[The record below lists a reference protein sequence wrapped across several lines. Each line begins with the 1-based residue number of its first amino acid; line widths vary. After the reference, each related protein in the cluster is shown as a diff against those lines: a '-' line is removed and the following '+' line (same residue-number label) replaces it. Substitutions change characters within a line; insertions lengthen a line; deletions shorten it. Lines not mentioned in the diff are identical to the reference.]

1 MSRPAVRARLRIRA
15 HATHPLNTHAI
26 VWLVLAAAMFAQ
38 PVGLIAADTKH
49 DLTADPAGFMAAATH
64 AWTDVF
70 PLGQLQN
77 QAYGYLF
84 PQGLFFL
91 LADAIPD
98 WLLPTWVAQRL
109 WWTIVAGVGFSG
121 FYRLCQCVAARS
133 SQGANQGA
141 APQRDDRA
149 TPSASIRA
157 FHIIAALLFALSPR
171 TLTTLTAISSEA
183 WPVMLAPWVLVP
195 LLRGDKITGRDIAA
209 ATIPIALMGA
219 VNATAT
225 LAACIPAG
233 LVILWRRQGWLLL
246 PAAVAVSAWWI
257 GPLLVLGKYS
267 PPFTDF
273 IESSYVTTRWLNLL
287 EILRGTTHWTPF
299 ADTEREAGYLLVS
312 QPVFVLVTVAIAAC
326 GLAGLALSAQ
336 GAQGTPGSRDSL
348 GSQVSTTPG
357 TRLRYHGLWLMML
370 LVGITILAAPYGQL
384 LDDVLAPLR
393 NLHKFDPL
401 VRIPLLLG
409 VAHLGT
415 VLEMPRLKHP
425 LTRRAAAGLGVAV
438 IALLSVAPVWSGRLL
453 PTGAYREVPEYWR
466 QAADFLNDN
475 VDTRTLLVPETSFA
489 RQEWGWTRDE
499 PAQPLLDVPW
509 AVRDAVP
516 LLPPEAIRGLDG
528 VMATLDHSVDPLL
541 RLGIGAVLVR
551 HDLDS
556 SAQRERADELADAL
570 DRAADNGA
578 ASSAVQRH
586 DFGDPDSGGV
596 SVFVLDAQ
604 RDMHIAHD
612 PVTVAGGGEAL
623 AVLDVIDGPA
633 PRRLVDHA
641 GAGAAG
647 EGSGAE
653 DPSAEPGAEI
663 VTDTPLL
670 VDRNFGTLQGAVS
683 GPLASPDEATTKH
696 PSVDYPSV
704 ATPLP
709 VRPRGDV
716 QLQASSSAADATAFG
731 GADPARSINAAV
743 DGTNQAW
750 WPAPGDP
757 GTLQLRS
764 TNGTVHAPE
773 LHLTTT
779 EDARLRVLA
788 FADEDAVNAS
798 SGPSDEPIHTI
809 TVETAAGEDTRV
821 AFPDD
826 LRASRIEV
834 QLNPKTRTGVSDIH
848 LAGHELSRLVH
859 VPATTNA
866 RQFVFQRLAVDTGV
880 VQRSFEVPR
889 TMQLEIRTDDEQP
902 VTIDGTEY
910 SAGETVELSGT
921 HTISTV
927 AAWVS
932 LREPGFAPTARYEPV
947 DGRTVP
953 GAASTNAE
961 RLLVTGRAFN
971 EGLRGE
977 LVDASGTVT
986 ELQPTS
992 IDAATQAFV
1001 LPAGA
1006 SGQFHMSF
1014 AGEAA
1019 YRTSLFLGAGVSLV
1033 TLAALVLFPLARPT
1047 ANTQFAAARRRH
1059 ARRLLATE
1067 PTLPAWAFPV
1077 AAVAVSGAVVG
1088 PAGAISAAATW
1099 AITRWTTIRP
1109 VLLAP
1114 ALLGICGLWLAR
1126 APWPDAHYAGDSLL
1140 AACLAAG
1147 AVTCL
1152 SQSRAGSST
1161 KV

>member
-1 MSRPAVRARLRIRA
+1 
-15 HATHPLNTHAI
+15 
-26 VWLVLAAAMFAQ
+26 MFAQ

-49 DLTADPAGFMAAATH
+49 DLTADPAGFLAAATH

-98 WLLPTWVAQRL
+98 WLLPAWVAQRL

-121 FYRLCQCVAARS
+121 FYRLCQCVVPGSGRS
-133 SQGANQGA
+133 TTA
-141 APQRDDRA
+141 
-149 TPSASIRA
+149 SASTRA
-157 FHIIAALLFALSPR
+157 FQIIAALLFALSPR

-195 LLRGDKITGRDIAA
+195 LLRTDKITGRDIAA

-233 LVILWRRQGWLLL
+233 LVILWRRQGWLLI

-312 QPVFVLVTVAIAAC
+312 QPVFVLATVAIAAC
-326 GLAGLALSAQ
+326 GLAGLALSTQSTA
-336 GAQGTPGSRDSL
+336 DS
-348 GSQVSTTPG
+348 SA
-357 TRLRYHGLWLMML
+357 RLRYHGLWLVML
-370 LVGITILAAPYGQL
+370 LVGIAVLAAPYGQL

-409 VAHLGT
+409 VANLGT

-438 IALLSVAPVWSGRLL
+438 IALVAVAPVWSGRLL

-528 VMATLDHSVDPLL
+528 VLATLDRSVDPLL

-570 DRAADNGA
+570 GRLADRAAGG
-578 ASSAVQRH
+578 SPAVQRH
-586 DFGDPDSGGV
+586 DFGEV
-596 SVFVLDAQ
+596 SIFVLDAQ

-623 AVLDVIDGPA
+623 AVLDTIDGPV

-641 GAGAAG
+641 GAGAAK
-647 EGSGAE
+647 EGS
-653 DPSAEPGAEI
+653 DAEI

-696 PSVDYPSV
+696 PSLDYPSV

-743 DGTNQAW
+743 DGTDQAW

-764 TNGTVHAPE
+764 TDGTVDAPE

-788 FADEDAVNAS
+788 FADGGYENADEGANDVPEDDNA
-798 SGPSDEPIHTI
+798 GTSDEPIRTI

-821 AFPDD
+821 AFPND
-826 LRASRIEV
+826 LRANRIEV
-834 QLNPKTRTGVSDIH
+834 QLNPETRTGVSDIY

-859 VPATTNA
+859 VPATANA

-921 HTISTV
+921 HTISTA

-953 GAASTNAE
+953 GAADAE
-961 RLLVTGRAFN
+961 DAAGEGRLLVTGRAFN
-971 EGLRGE
+971 KGLRGE

-1001 LPAGA
+1001 LPDGA
-1006 SGQFHMSF
+1006 SGQFRMSF

-1019 YRTSLFLGAGVSLV
+1019 YRMSLFVGAAVSLV

-1047 ANTQFAAARRRH
+1047 ASTQLAAARRRH
-1059 ARRLLATE
+1059 ARGPSAE
-1067 PTLPAWAFPV
+1067 PRLPAWAFPV
-1077 AAVAVSGAVVG
+1077 AAVAVSGVVVG
-1088 PAGAISAAATW
+1088 PAGAVSAAAAW

-1109 VLLAP
+1109 VVLAP

-1147 AVTCL
+1147 AVACL

>member
-1 MSRPAVRARLRIRA
+1 MRARLRIRA

-49 DLTADPAGFMAAATH
+49 DLTADPAGFLAAATH

-133 SQGANQGA
+133 SQGA

-326 GLAGLALSAQ
+326 GLAGLALRAQ

-357 TRLRYHGLWLMML
+357 TRLRYHGLWPLML

-409 VAHLGT
+409 VAHMGT
-415 VLEMPRLKHP
+415 VLEVPRLKHP

-453 PTGAYREVPEYWR
+453 PTGAYREVPDYWQ

-528 VMATLDHSVDPLL
+528 VLATLDRSVDPLL

-570 DRAADNGA
+570 DRWA
-578 ASSAVQRH
+578 QRH

-623 AVLDVIDGPA
+623 AVLDAIDGPA

-641 GAGAAG
+641 GAGAAA

-709 VRPRGDV
+709 VRTRGDV

-743 DGTNQAW
+743 DGTDQAW

-788 FADEDAVNAS
+788 FADEDAEDTDKGADADAAEAAVNAS
-798 SGPSDEPIHTI
+798 AGTSDEPIRTI
-809 TVETAAGEDTRV
+809 TVETAAGEDTRI

-834 QLNPKTRTGVSDIH
+834 QLNPETRTGVSDIY

-859 VPATTNA
+859 VPATANA

-921 HTISTV
+921 HTISTA

-977 LVDASGTVT
+977 LVDASGTVA

-1019 YRTSLFLGAGVSLV
+1019 YRTSLFVGAAVSLV
-1033 TLAALVLFPLARPT
+1033 TLAALVLFPLTRPT

-1067 PTLPAWAFPV
+1067 PTLPTWAFPL
-1077 AAVAVSGAVVG
+1077 AAVTVSGAVVG
-1088 PAGAISAAATW
+1088 PAGAVSAAAAW

-1109 VLLAP
+1109 VVLAP

-1147 AVTCL
+1147 AVACL

>member
-1 MSRPAVRARLRIRA
+1 M
-15 HATHPLNTHAI
+15 
-26 VWLVLAAAMFAQ
+26 LAAAMFAQ

>member
-1 MSRPAVRARLRIRA
+1 MRARLRIRA

-49 DLTADPAGFMAAATH
+49 DLTADPTGFLAAATH

-121 FYRLCQCVAARS
+121 FYRLCQCVVPGSGRS
-133 SQGANQGA
+133 T
-141 APQRDDRA
+141 
-149 TPSASIRA
+149 TPSASTRT

-326 GLAGLALSAQ
+326 GLAGLALSTQSAQ
-336 GAQGTPGSRDSL
+336 
-348 GSQVSTTPG
+348 G

-425 LTRRAAAGLGVAV
+425 LTRRAAAGLGVTV

-528 VMATLDHSVDPLL
+528 VLATLDRSVDPLL

-556 SAQRERADELADAL
+556 SAQQERADELADAL
-570 DRAADNGA
+570 DRLADQATGG
-578 ASSAVQRH
+578 SPAVQRH
-586 DFGDPDSGGV
+586 DFGEV
-596 SVFVLDAQ
+596 SIFVLDAQ

-623 AVLDVIDGPA
+623 AVLDAIDGPA

-641 GAGAAG
+641 GAGA
-647 EGSGAE
+647 ERPGAE
-653 DPSAEPGAEI
+653 AGAEEPGAEI

-683 GPLASPDEATTKH
+683 GPLASSDEATTKH

-709 VRPRGDV
+709 VRTRGDV

-743 DGTNQAW
+743 DGTDQAW

-764 TNGTVHAPE
+764 TDDTVDAPE

-788 FADEDAVNAS
+788 FADEDAEDTDKGADADAAEAAVNAS
-798 SGPSDEPIHTI
+798 AGTSDEPIHTI
-809 TVETAAGEDTRV
+809 TVETAAGEDTRI

-834 QLNPKTRTGVSDIH
+834 QLNPETRTGVSDIH

-859 VPATTNA
+859 VPATANA

-921 HTISTV
+921 HTISTT

-932 LREPGFAPTARYEPV
+932 LREPGFAPTAHYEPV

-1006 SGQFHMSF
+1006 SGQFRMSF
-1014 AGEAA
+1014 AGDAA

-1033 TLAALVLFPLARPT
+1033 TLAALVLFPLAHPM
-1047 ANTQFAAARRRH
+1047 ANPQFATARRRH

-1088 PAGAISAAATW
+1088 PAGAVSAAAAW

-1109 VLLAP
+1109 VVLAP

-1147 AVTCL
+1147 AVACL

>member
-1 MSRPAVRARLRIRA
+1 MRARLRIRA

-49 DLTADPAGFMAAATH
+49 DLTADPTGFLAAATH

-121 FYRLCQCVAARS
+121 FYRLCQCVVPGSGRS
-133 SQGANQGA
+133 T
-141 APQRDDRA
+141 
-149 TPSASIRA
+149 TPSASTRT

-326 GLAGLALSAQ
+326 GLAGLALSTQSAQ
-336 GAQGTPGSRDSL
+336 
-348 GSQVSTTPG
+348 G

-425 LTRRAAAGLGVAV
+425 LTRRAAAGLGVTV

-528 VMATLDHSVDPLL
+528 VLATLDRSVDPLL

-556 SAQRERADELADAL
+556 SAQQERADELADAL
-570 DRAADNGA
+570 DRLADQATGG
-578 ASSAVQRH
+578 SPAVQRH
-586 DFGDPDSGGV
+586 DFGEV
-596 SVFVLDAQ
+596 SIFVLDAQ

-623 AVLDVIDGPA
+623 AVLDAIDGPA

-641 GAGAAG
+641 GAGA
-647 EGSGAE
+647 ERPGAE
-653 DPSAEPGAEI
+653 AGAEEPGAEI

-683 GPLASPDEATTKH
+683 GPLASSDEATTKH

-709 VRPRGDV
+709 VRTRGDV

-743 DGTNQAW
+743 DGTDQAW

-764 TNGTVHAPE
+764 TDDTVDAPE

-788 FADEDAVNAS
+788 FADEDAEDTDKGADADAAEAAVNAS
-798 SGPSDEPIHTI
+798 AGTSDEPIHTI

-821 AFPDD
+821 AFPND
-826 LRASRIEV
+826 LRASRIEI
-834 QLNPKTRTGVSDIH
+834 QLNPETRTGVSDIQ

-859 VPATTNA
+859 VPATANA
-866 RQFVFQRLAVDTGV
+866 RQFVFQRLAVETGV

-889 TMQLEIRTDDEQP
+889 TMQLELRTDDEQP

-921 HTISTV
+921 HTISTA

-932 LREPGFAPTARYEPV
+932 LREPGFAPAARYEPV
-947 DGRTVP
+947 AGRTVP

-1001 LPAGA
+1001 LPADA
-1006 SGQFHMSF
+1006 SGQFRMSF

-1019 YRTSLFLGAGVSLV
+1019 YRTSLFVGAGVSLM

-1088 PAGAISAAATW
+1088 PPGAVSAAAAW

-1109 VLLAP
+1109 VVLAP

-1147 AVTCL
+1147 AVACL

>member
-1 MSRPAVRARLRIRA
+1 MRS
-15 HATHPLNTHAI
+15 HAI
-26 VWLVLAAAMFAQ
+26 VWLALAAAMFAQ
-38 PVGLIAADTKH
+38 PFGLLAADTKH
-49 DLTADPAGFMAAATH
+49 DLTADPAGFLAAATH

-84 PQGLFFL
+84 PQGLFFF
-91 LADAIPD
+91 LADAVPD
-98 WLLPTWVAQRL
+98 WLLPAWVAQRL

-121 FYRLCQCVAARS
+121 FYRLCECVAARS
-133 SQGANQGA
+133 SRPVTA
-141 APQRDDRA
+141 
-149 TPSASIRA
+149 SASIRA

-171 TLTTLTAISSEA
+171 TLTTLTAISSET

-195 LLRGDKITGRDIAA
+195 LLRRDIITGRDITA
-209 ATIPIALMGA
+209 ATVPIALMGA

-233 LVILWRRQGWLLL
+233 LVILWRRQGWLLI

-312 QPVFVLVTVAIAAC
+312 QPVFVLATVAIAAC

-336 GAQGTPGSRDSL
+336 GAQGT
-348 GSQVSTTPG
+348 
-357 TRLRYHGLWLMML
+357 RLRYHGLWLVML

-415 VLEMPRLKHP
+415 VLEVPRLKHP

-466 QAADFLNDN
+466 QAADFLNGN

-528 VMATLDHSVDPLL
+528 VLATLDRSVDPLL

-604 RDMHIAHD
+604 QDMHIAHD

-641 GAGAAG
+641 GAGAAT

-653 DPSAEPGAEI
+653 I
-663 VTDTPLL
+663 ITDTPLL

-683 GPLASPDEATTKH
+683 GPLASSDEATTKH

-709 VRPRGDV
+709 VRTRGDV

-743 DGTNQAW
+743 DGTDQAW

-764 TNGTVHAPE
+764 TDGTVHAPE

-788 FADEDAVNAS
+788 FADAR
-798 SGPSDEPIHTI
+798 PSDKPIHTI
-809 TVETAAGEDTRV
+809 TVETTAGEDTRI

-834 QLNPKTRTGVSDIH
+834 QLNTETRTGVSDIQ

-859 VPATTNA
+859 VPATAHA

-910 SAGETVELSGT
+910 SSGETVELSGT
-921 HTISTV
+921 HTISTA

-932 LREPGFAPTARYEPV
+932 LREPGFAPAARYEPV
-947 DGRTVP
+947 AGRTVP

-1001 LPAGA
+1001 LPADA
-1006 SGQFHMSF
+1006 SGQFRMSF

-1019 YRTSLFLGAGVSLV
+1019 YRTSLFVGAGVSLM

-1047 ANTQFAAARRRH
+1047 VSTQFAAARRRH
-1059 ARRLLATE
+1059 ARGLLATE
-1067 PTLPAWAFPV
+1067 PRLPAWAFPV
-1077 AAVAVSGAVVG
+1077 AAVAVSGVVVG
-1088 PAGAISAAATW
+1088 PAGAVSAAAAW
-1099 AITRWTTIRP
+1099 AITRWTTIRS
-1109 VLLAP
+1109 VVLAP

-1147 AVTCL
+1147 AVACL
-1152 SQSRAGSST
+1152 SQRRAGSST

>member
-1 MSRPAVRARLRIRA
+1 MRARLRIRA

-49 DLTADPAGFMAAATH
+49 DLTADPAGFLAAATH

-91 LADAIPD
+91 FADAIPD
-98 WLLPTWVAQRL
+98 WLLPTWMAQRL

-121 FYRLCQCVAARS
+121 FYRLCQCVVPGSGRS
-133 SQGANQGA
+133 TTA
-141 APQRDDRA
+141 
-149 TPSASIRA
+149 SASIRA

-425 LTRRAAAGLGVAV
+425 LTRRTAAGLGVAV

-528 VMATLDHSVDPLL
+528 VLATLDRSVDPLL

-556 SAQRERADELADAL
+556 SAQQERADELADAL
-570 DRAADNGA
+570 DRLADQATGG
-578 ASSAVQRH
+578 SPAVQRH
-586 DFGDPDSGGV
+586 DFGEV
-596 SVFVLDAQ
+596 SIFVLDAQ

-623 AVLDVIDGPA
+623 AVLDAIDGPA

-743 DGTNQAW
+743 DGTDQAW

-764 TNGTVHAPE
+764 TDGTVHAPE

-798 SGPSDEPIHTI
+798 SGTSDEPIHTI
-809 TVETAAGEDTRV
+809 TVETAAGEDTRI

-834 QLNPKTRTGVSDIH
+834 QLNPETRTGVSDIY

-859 VPATTNA
+859 VPATANA

-921 HTISTV
+921 HTISTA

-1019 YRTSLFLGAGVSLV
+1019 YRTSLFLGARVSLV

-1047 ANTQFAAARRRH
+1047 ANPQFATARRRH

-1088 PAGAISAAATW
+1088 PAGAVSAAAAW
-1099 AITRWTTIRP
+1099 AITGWTTIRP
-1109 VLLAP
+1109 VVLAP
-1114 ALLGICGLWLAR
+1114 TLLGICGLWLAR

-1147 AVTCL
+1147 AVACL

>member
-1 MSRPAVRARLRIRA
+1 MRTRLRIRA
-15 HATHPLNTHAI
+15 HATHPLSTHAI

-49 DLTADPAGFMAAATH
+49 DLTADPAGFLAAATH

-98 WLLPTWVAQRL
+98 WLLPAWVAQRL

-121 FYRLCQCVAARS
+121 FYRLCQCVVPGS
-133 SQGANQGA
+133 
-141 APQRDDRA
+141 DRA
-149 TPSASIRA
+149 TTASASIRA

-171 TLTTLTAISSEA
+171 TLTTLTAISSET

-195 LLRGDKITGRDIAA
+195 LLRTDKITGQDIAA

-312 QPVFVLVTVAIAAC
+312 QPVFVLATVAIAAC

-336 GAQGTPGSRDSL
+336 STADSRA
-348 GSQVSTTPG
+348 
-357 TRLRYHGLWLMML
+357 RLRFHGLWLVML
-370 LVGITILAAPYGQL
+370 LVGIAVLAAPYGQL

-409 VAHLGT
+409 VANLGT
-415 VLEMPRLKHP
+415 VLQLPASSEFS
-425 LTRRAAAGLGVAV
+425 RRAAAGLGVAV
-438 IALLSVAPVWSGRLL
+438 IALVAVAPVWSGRLL
-453 PTGAYREVPEYWR
+453 PTGAYREVPDYWQ
-466 QAADFLNDN
+466 QAADFLNAN
-475 VDTRTLLVPETSFA
+475 VDTRTLLAPETSFA
-489 RQEWGWTRDE
+489 RQEWGWTRDD

-528 VMATLDHSVDPLL
+528 VMATLDRSVDPLV

-556 SAQRERADELADAL
+556 QAQRERADELADAL
-570 DRAADNGA
+570 DRAVENSP

-623 AVLDVIDGPA
+623 AVLDAIDGPA

-641 GAGAAG
+641 DAGAAT

-653 DPSAEPGAEI
+653 PGTEPGTEEPGAEI

-709 VRPRGDV
+709 VRTRGDV

-743 DGTNQAW
+743 DGTDQAW

-764 TNGTVHAPE
+764 TDGTVHAPE

-788 FADEDAVNAS
+788 FADE
-798 SGPSDEPIHTI
+798 GPSDEPIHTI

-821 AFPDD
+821 AFPND
-826 LRASRIEV
+826 LRANRIEV
-834 QLNPKTRTGVSDIH
+834 QLNPETRTGVSDIH

-859 VPATTNA
+859 VPATANA
-866 RQFVFQRLAVDTGV
+866 RQFVFQRLTVDTGV

-921 HTISTV
+921 HTISTA

-961 RLLVTGRAFN
+961 RLLITGRAFN

-1006 SGQFHMSF
+1006 SGEFRMSF

-1019 YRTSLFLGAGVSLV
+1019 YRTSLFVGAGVSLV

-1088 PAGAISAAATW
+1088 PAGAVSAAAAW

-1109 VLLAP
+1109 VVLAP
-1114 ALLGICGLWLAR
+1114 TLLGICGLWLAR

-1147 AVTCL
+1147 AVACL

>member
-1 MSRPAVRARLRIRA
+1 MRARLRIRA

-26 VWLVLAAAMFAQ
+26 VWLVLATAMFAQ

-49 DLTADPAGFMAAATH
+49 DLTADPAGFLAAATH

-98 WLLPTWVAQRL
+98 WLLPAWVAQRL

-121 FYRLCQCVAARS
+121 FYRLCQCVVPGSGCSTTA
-133 SQGANQGA
+133 
-141 APQRDDRA
+141 
-149 TPSASIRA
+149 SASTRA
-157 FHIIAALLFALSPR
+157 FQIIAALLFALSPR

-195 LLRGDKITGRDIAA
+195 LLRRDTITGRDIAA

-312 QPVFVLVTVAIAAC
+312 QPVFVLATVAIAAC
-326 GLAGLALSAQ
+326 GLAGLALSTQ
-336 GAQGTPGSRDSL
+336 
-348 GSQVSTTPG
+348 STTDSSA
-357 TRLRYHGLWLMML
+357 RLRYHGLWLVML
-370 LVGITILAAPYGQL
+370 LVGIAVLAAPYGQL

-409 VAHLGT
+409 VANLGA
-415 VLEMPRLKHP
+415 VLQLPASSEFS
-425 LTRRAAAGLGVAV
+425 RRAAAGLGVAV

-528 VMATLDHSVDPLL
+528 VLATLDRSVDPLL

-556 SAQRERADELADAL
+556 PVQRERADELADAL
-570 DRAADNGA
+570 DRAVENSP

-623 AVLDVIDGPA
+623 AVLDAIDGPA

-641 GAGAAG
+641 GAGAAK
-647 EGSGAE
+647 EGS
-653 DPSAEPGAEI
+653 DAEI

-743 DGTNQAW
+743 DGTDQAW

-764 TNGTVHAPE
+764 TDGTVHAPE
-773 LHLTTT
+773 LHMTTT

-788 FADEDAVNAS
+788 FADS
-798 SGPSDEPIHTI
+798 RPSDKPIHTI

-821 AFPDD
+821 AFPND
-826 LRASRIEV
+826 LHANRIEV
-834 QLNPKTRTGVSDIH
+834 QLNPETRTGVSDIH

-859 VPATTNA
+859 VPATANA

-921 HTISTV
+921 HTISTA

-932 LREPGFAPTARYEPV
+932 LREPGFAPPARYEPV

-953 GAASTNAE
+953 GAADAE
-961 RLLVTGRAFN
+961 DAVGEGRLLVTGRAFN

-1006 SGQFHMSF
+1006 SGQFRMSF

-1019 YRTSLFLGAGVSLV
+1019 YRTSLFVGAAVSLV

-1059 ARRLLATE
+1059 ARRLLVTD
-1067 PTLPAWAFPV
+1067 PTLPAWAFPL
-1077 AAVAVSGAVVG
+1077 AAVTVSGAVVG
-1088 PAGAISAAATW
+1088 PAGAVSAAAAW

-1109 VLLAP
+1109 VVLAP

-1147 AVTCL
+1147 AVACL
-1152 SQSRAGSST
+1152 SQRRAGSST

>member
-1 MSRPAVRARLRIRA
+1 MRARLRIRA

-49 DLTADPAGFMAAATH
+49 DLTADPTGFLAAATH

-141 APQRDDRA
+141 APPRDDRA

-157 FHIIAALLFALSPR
+157 FHIIAALLFPLSPR

-195 LLRGDKITGRDIAA
+195 LLRTDKITGRDIAA

-336 GAQGTPGSRDSL
+336 GAQGT
-348 GSQVSTTPG
+348 
-357 TRLRYHGLWLMML
+357 RLRYHGLWLLML

-384 LDDVLAPLR
+384 LDDALAPLR

-453 PTGAYREVPEYWR
+453 PTGAYREVPDYWQ

-528 VMATLDHSVDPLL
+528 VLATLDRSVDPLL

-570 DRAADNGA
+570 DRLADRAAGGSPA
-578 ASSAVQRH
+578 AQRH
-586 DFGDPDSGGV
+586 DFGEI
-596 SVFVLDAQ
+596 SVFVIDAQ

-623 AVLDVIDGPA
+623 AVLDAIDGPA

-641 GAGAAG
+641 GAGAAT
-647 EGSGAE
+647 EGS
-653 DPSAEPGAEI
+653 GAEI

-709 VRPRGDV
+709 VRTRGDV

-731 GADPARSINAAV
+731 GADPARSINAAI
-743 DGTNQAW
+743 DGTDQAW

-764 TNGTVHAPE
+764 TDGTVHAPE

-788 FADEDAVNAS
+788 FADADADEGAALNAVNAS
-798 SGPSDEPIHTI
+798 ARPSDEPIHTI

-834 QLNPKTRTGVSDIH
+834 QLNPETRTGVSDIN

-859 VPATTNA
+859 VPATANA

-921 HTISTV
+921 HTISTA

-953 GAASTNAE
+953 DAVDADDAAGE
-961 RLLVTGRAFN
+961 GRLLVTGRAFN

-1006 SGQFHMSF
+1006 SGEFRMSF

-1019 YRTSLFLGAGVSLV
+1019 YRTSLFVGAGVSLV
-1033 TLAALVLFPLARPT
+1033 TLAALVLFPLARQT
-1047 ANTQFAAARRRH
+1047 ASAQFATARRRH

-1088 PAGAISAAATW
+1088 PAGAVSAAAAW

-1109 VLLAP
+1109 VVLAP

-1147 AVTCL
+1147 AVACL

>member
-1 MSRPAVRARLRIRA
+1 MRARLRIRA
-15 HATHPLNTHAI
+15 HATHPLSTHAI

-49 DLTADPAGFMAAATH
+49 DLTADPAGFLAAATH

-98 WLLPTWVAQRL
+98 WLLPAWVAQRL

-121 FYRLCQCVAARS
+121 FYRLCQCVVPGS
-133 SQGANQGA
+133 
-141 APQRDDRA
+141 DRA
-149 TPSASIRA
+149 TTASASIRA

-195 LLRGDKITGRDIAA
+195 LLRTDKITGQDIAA

-312 QPVFVLVTVAIAAC
+312 QPVFVLATVAVAAC

-336 GAQGTPGSRDSL
+336 GAQGSSCAQGA
-348 GSQVSTTPG
+348 QG
-357 TRLRYHGLWLMML
+357 TRLRYHGLWLLML

-415 VLEMPRLKHP
+415 VLKVPRLKHP

-453 PTGAYREVPEYWR
+453 PTGAYREVPDYWQ

-499 PAQPLLDVPW
+499 PAQPWLDVPW

-570 DRAADNGA
+570 DRAAENSP

-623 AVLDVIDGPA
+623 AVLDAIDGPA

-641 GAGAAG
+641 DAGA
-647 EGSGAE
+647 ERPGAE
-653 DPSAEPGAEI
+653 TGAEEPDAEI

-670 VDRNFGTLQGAVS
+670 VDRNFGTLQGSVS

-709 VRPRGDV
+709 VRTGGNV

-743 DGTNQAW
+743 DGTDQAW

-757 GTLQLRS
+757 GTLQIRS
-764 TNGTVHAPE
+764 TDGTVHAPE

-779 EDARLRVLA
+779 EDARLRVLG
-788 FADEDAVNAS
+788 FADADADADAGTEDADDAS
-798 SGPSDEPIHTI
+798 ASTSDEPVHTI

-826 LRASRIEV
+826 LRANRIEV
-834 QLNPKTRTGVSDIH
+834 QLNPETRTGVSDIH

-859 VPATTNA
+859 VPSTANA

-889 TMQLEIRTDDEQP
+889 TMQLEIRTDDKQP

-921 HTISTV
+921 HTISTA

-953 GAASTNAE
+953 GAVDADDAAGE
-961 RLLVTGRAFN
+961 GRLLVTGRAFN

-1006 SGQFHMSF
+1006 SGEFRMSF

-1019 YRTSLFLGAGVSLV
+1019 YRTSLFVGAGVSLV
-1033 TLAALVLFPLARPT
+1033 TLAALVLFPLARQT
-1047 ANTQFAAARRRH
+1047 ASAQFATARRRH

-1088 PAGAISAAATW
+1088 PAGAVSAAAAW

-1109 VLLAP
+1109 VVLAP

-1147 AVTCL
+1147 AVACL

>member
-1 MSRPAVRARLRIRA
+1 MRARLRIRA

-26 VWLVLAAAMFAQ
+26 VWLVLATAMFAQ

-49 DLTADPAGFMAAATH
+49 DLTADPAGFLAAATH

-98 WLLPTWVAQRL
+98 WLLPAWVAQRL

-121 FYRLCQCVAARS
+121 FYRLCQCVVPGSGCSTTA
-133 SQGANQGA
+133 
-141 APQRDDRA
+141 
-149 TPSASIRA
+149 SASTRA
-157 FHIIAALLFALSPR
+157 FQIIAALLFALSPR

-195 LLRGDKITGRDIAA
+195 LLRRDTITGRDIAA

-233 LVILWRRQGWLLL
+233 LVILWRRQGWLLI

-312 QPVFVLVTVAIAAC
+312 QPVFVLATVAIAAC

-336 GAQGTPGSRDSL
+336 GAQGSAPS
-348 GSQVSTTPG
+348 

-384 LDDVLAPLR
+384 LDDALAPLR
-393 NLHKFDPL
+393 NLHKFDPV

-415 VLEMPRLKHP
+415 VLEVPRLKHP
-425 LTRRAAAGLGVAV
+425 LTQRAAAGLGVTV

-528 VMATLDHSVDPLL
+528 VLATLDRSVDPLL

-570 DRAADNGA
+570 DRAVENSP

-623 AVLDVIDGPA
+623 AVLDAIDGPA

-641 GAGAAG
+641 GAGAAK

-653 DPSAEPGAEI
+653 DPSAEPRADPGAEI

-670 VDRNFGTLQGAVS
+670 IDRNFGTLQGAVS

-709 VRPRGDV
+709 VRTRGDV

-743 DGTNQAW
+743 DGTDQAW

-764 TNGTVHAPE
+764 TDGTVHAPE

-788 FADEDAVNAS
+788 FADVDAVNAS
-798 SGPSDEPIHTI
+798 AGTSDEPIRTI

-826 LRASRIEV
+826 LRANRIEV
-834 QLNPKTRTGVSDIH
+834 QLNPETRTGVSDIQ

-859 VPATTNA
+859 VPATANA

-921 HTISTV
+921 HTISTA

-947 DGRTVP
+947 AGRTVP
-953 GAASTNAE
+953 GAVDAE
-961 RLLVTGRAFN
+961 DAVGEGRLLVTGRAFN

-1006 SGQFHMSF
+1006 SGEFRMSF

-1019 YRTSLFLGAGVSLV
+1019 YRTTLFVGAGVSLV
-1033 TLAALVLFPLARPT
+1033 TLAALVLFPFARPT
-1047 ANTQFAAARRRH
+1047 ASTQFAAARRRH

-1088 PAGAISAAATW
+1088 PAGAVSAAAAW

-1109 VLLAP
+1109 VVLAP
-1114 ALLGICGLWLAR
+1114 TLLGICGLWLAR
-1126 APWPDAHYAGDSLL
+1126 APWPDVHYAGDSLL
-1140 AACLAAG
+1140 VACLAAG
-1147 AVTCL
+1147 AVACL

>member
-1 MSRPAVRARLRIRA
+1 MRTRLRIRA
-15 HATHPLNTHAI
+15 RATHPLSTHAV
-26 VWLVLAAAMFAQ
+26 VWLVLAVAMFAQ

-49 DLTADPAGFMAAATH
+49 DLAVNPAGFLAAATH

-91 LADAIPD
+91 LAEALPD

-109 WWTIVAGVGFSG
+109 WWTIVTGVGFSG
-121 FYRLCQCVAARS
+121 FYRLCQCVTPHS
-133 SQGANQGA
+133 G
-141 APQRDDRA
+141 RA
-149 TPSASIRA
+149 VTASASIHA

-195 LLRGDKITGRDIAA
+195 LLRTDKITGRDIAA
-209 ATIPIALMGA
+209 ATVPIALMGA

-233 LVILWRRQGWLLL
+233 LVILWRRQGWLLI
-246 PAAVAVSAWWI
+246 PAAIAVSAWWI

-312 QPVFVLVTVAIAAC
+312 QPVFVLATVAITAC
-326 GLAGLALSAQ
+326 GLAGLALSTQ
-336 GAQGTPGSRDSL
+336 
-348 GSQVSTTPG
+348 STTDSSA
-357 TRLRYHGLWLMML
+357 RLRYHGLWLVML
-370 LVGITILAAPYGQL
+370 LVGIAVLAAPYGQL

-409 VAHLGT
+409 VANLGA
-415 VLEMPRLKHP
+415 VLEVPRLRHP

-438 IALLSVAPVWSGRLL
+438 IALIAVAPVWSGRML
-453 PTGAYREVPEYWR
+453 PTGAYREVPDYWQ

-528 VMATLDHSVDPLL
+528 VLATLEHSVDPLM

-556 SAQRERADELADAL
+556 QAQRVRADELADAL
-570 DRAADNGA
+570 DRAAENGP

-623 AVLDVIDGPA
+623 AVLDAIDGPA

-641 GAGAAG
+641 GAGAAT

-653 DPSAEPGAEI
+653 EPGAEI

-670 VDRNFGTLQGAVS
+670 VDRNFGTLQGSVS
-683 GPLASPDEATTKH
+683 GPLTSPDEATTKH

-709 VRPRGDV
+709 VRTRGDV

-743 DGTNQAW
+743 DGTDQAW

-764 TNGTVHAPE
+764 TDGTVHAPE

-788 FADEDAVNAS
+788 FADADPDS
-798 SGPSDEPIHTI
+798 RPSDKPIHTI

-834 QLNPKTRTGVSDIH
+834 QLNPETRTGVSDIH
-848 LAGHELSRLVH
+848 LDGHELSRLVH
-859 VPATTNA
+859 VPATANA

-921 HTISTV
+921 HTISTT

-953 GAASTNAE
+953 GAANTNTE
-961 RLLVTGRAFN
+961 RLLVTGRAVN

-977 LVDASGTVT
+977 LVDASGAVT
-986 ELQPTS
+986 KLQPTS

-1006 SGQFHMSF
+1006 SGEFRMSF

-1019 YRTSLFLGAGVSLV
+1019 YRTSLFAGAGVSLV

-1047 ANTQFAAARRRH
+1047 ASAQFAAARRRH

-1088 PAGAISAAATW
+1088 PAGAVSAAAAW

-1109 VLLAP
+1109 VVLAP

-1147 AVTCL
+1147 AVACL

>member
-1 MSRPAVRARLRIRA
+1 
-15 HATHPLNTHAI
+15 
-26 VWLVLAAAMFAQ
+26 MFAQ
-38 PVGLIAADTKH
+38 PVGLLAADTKH
-49 DLTADPAGFMAAATH
+49 DLTADSAGFLAAATH

-84 PQGLFFL
+84 PQGLFFF
-91 LADAIPD
+91 LADAVPD
-98 WLLPTWVAQRL
+98 WFLPAWVAQRL

-133 SQGANQGA
+133 SRPVTA
-141 APQRDDRA
+141 
-149 TPSASIRA
+149 SASIHA

-195 LLRGDKITGRDIAA
+195 LLRRDTITGRDIAA
-209 ATIPIALMGA
+209 ATVPIALMGA

-233 LVILWRRQGWLLL
+233 LVILWRRQGWLLI

-312 QPVFVLVTVAIAAC
+312 QPVFVLATVAIAAC

-336 GAQGTPGSRDSL
+336 GAQGT
-348 GSQVSTTPG
+348 
-357 TRLRYHGLWLMML
+357 RLRYHGLWLVML

-415 VLEMPRLKHP
+415 VLEVPRLKHP

-528 VMATLDHSVDPLL
+528 VLATLDRSVDPLL

-556 SAQRERADELADAL
+556 SAQREHADELADAL
-570 DRAADNGA
+570 DSVDGVVER
-578 ASSAVQRH
+578 Q
-586 DFGDPDSGGV
+586 DFGEV
-596 SVFVLDAQ
+596 SIFVLDAQ

-641 GAGAAG
+641 GAGAASQ
-647 EGSGAE
+647 GS
-653 DPSAEPGAEI
+653 GAEI

-670 VDRNFGTLQGAVS
+670 VDHNFGTLQGAVS

-709 VRPRGDV
+709 VRVRGDV

-731 GADPARSINAAV
+731 GANPARSINAAV
-743 DGTNQAW
+743 DGTDQAW

-764 TNGTVHAPE
+764 TDGMFHAPE

-788 FADEDAVNAS
+788 FADEGTDADAAERADAGTEDDS
-798 SGPSDEPIHTI
+798 AGTSDEPIHTI

-834 QLNPKTRTGVSDIH
+834 QLNPETRTGVSDIR

-859 VPATTNA
+859 VPATANA
-866 RQFVFQRLAVDTGV
+866 RQFVFQRLAVVTGV

-889 TMQLEIRTDDEQP
+889 AMQLEIRTDDEQP

-921 HTISTV
+921 HTLSTA

-932 LREPGFAPTARYEPV
+932 LREPGFAPAARYEPV

-953 GAASTNAE
+953 GVVDAE
-961 RLLVTGRAFN
+961 DAGDAVGEGRLLVTGRAFN

-1006 SGQFHMSF
+1006 SGQFRMSF

-1019 YRTSLFLGAGVSLV
+1019 YRMSLFVGAAVSLM

-1047 ANTQFAAARRRH
+1047 ASTQLAAARRRH
-1059 ARRLLATE
+1059 ARGPSAE
-1067 PTLPAWAFPV
+1067 PRLPAWAFPV
-1077 AAVAVSGAVVG
+1077 AAVVVSGVVVG
-1088 PAGAISAAATW
+1088 PAGAVSAATAW

-1109 VLLAP
+1109 VVLAP

-1147 AVTCL
+1147 AVACL
-1152 SQSRAGSST
+1152 SQRRAGSST

>member
-1 MSRPAVRARLRIRA
+1 MRARLRIRA
-15 HATHPLNTHAI
+15 HATHPLSIHAI

-49 DLTADPAGFMAAATH
+49 DLTADPAGFLAAATH

-98 WLLPTWVAQRL
+98 WLLPAWMAQRL
-109 WWTIVAGVGFSG
+109 WWTIIAGVGFSG
-121 FYRLCQCVAARS
+121 FYRLCQCVVPGSGRS
-133 SQGANQGA
+133 TTA
-141 APQRDDRA
+141 
-149 TPSASIRA
+149 SASIRA

-171 TLTTLTAISSEA
+171 TLTTLTAISSET

-233 LVILWRRQGWLLL
+233 LVILWRRQGWLLI

-287 EILRGTTHWTPF
+287 EILRGTTYWTPF

-312 QPVFVLVTVAIAAC
+312 QPVFVLATVTIAAC

-336 GAQGTPGSRDSL
+336 GAQGTAASH
-348 GSQVSTTPG
+348 
-357 TRLRYHGLWLMML
+357 TRLRHHGLWLVML
-370 LVGITILAAPYGQL
+370 LVGIAILAAPYGQL
-384 LDDVLAPLR
+384 LDDALAPLR
-393 NLHKFDPL
+393 NLHKFDLL

-415 VLEMPRLKHP
+415 VLEVPHPRQL

-489 RQEWGWTRDE
+489 RQVWGWTRDE
-499 PAQPLLDVPW
+499 PAQPLLEVPW

-528 VMATLDHSVDPLL
+528 VMATVDRSVDPLL

-556 SAQRERADELADAL
+556 DAQRERADELADAL
-570 DRAADNGA
+570 DRLADRAPGSA
-578 ASSAVQRH
+578 PAVQRH
-586 DFGDPDSGGV
+586 DFGEV
-596 SVFVLDAQ
+596 SIFVLDAQ

-641 GAGAAG
+641 GAGAAS
-647 EGSGAE
+647 EGS
-653 DPSAEPGAEI
+653 GAEI

-696 PSVDYPSV
+696 PSMDYPSV

-743 DGTNQAW
+743 DGTDQAW

-764 TNGTVHAPE
+764 TDGMFHAPE
-773 LHLTTT
+773 LHVTTT

-788 FADEDAVNAS
+788 FAAEGAAGTRDAA
-798 SGPSDEPIHTI
+798 SDEPIRTI
-809 TVETAAGEDTRV
+809 TVETVANEDTRV
-821 AFPDD
+821 VFPDD

-834 QLNPKTRTGVSDIH
+834 QINPETRTGVSDIH
-848 LAGHELSRLVH
+848 VLGRELSRLVH
-859 VPATTNA
+859 VPATA
-866 RQFVFQRLAVDTGV
+866 DVRQFVFQRLAVDTGV

-889 TMQLEIRTDDEQP
+889 AMQLEIRTDDDQP

-921 HTISTV
+921 HTLSTA

-932 LREPGFAPTARYEPV
+932 LREPGFAPAARYEPV

-953 GAASTNAE
+953 SVVDAVGE
-961 RLLVTGRAFN
+961 GRLLVTGRAFN

-1001 LPAGA
+1001 LPDGA
-1006 SGQFHMSF
+1006 SGQFRMSF

-1019 YRTSLFLGAGVSLV
+1019 YRMSLFVGAAVSLV

-1047 ANTQFAAARRRH
+1047 VNTQFAAARRRH

-1077 AAVAVSGAVVG
+1077 AAVVVSGVVVG
-1088 PAGAISAAATW
+1088 PAGAVSAAAAW

-1109 VLLAP
+1109 VVLAP

-1147 AVTCL
+1147 AVACL
-1152 SQSRAGSST
+1152 SQRRAGSST

>member
-1 MSRPAVRARLRIRA
+1 MRARLRIRA

-26 VWLVLAAAMFAQ
+26 VWLVLATAMFAQ

-49 DLTADPAGFMAAATH
+49 DLTADPAGFLAAATH

-121 FYRLCQCVAARS
+121 FYRLCQCVVPGSGCSTTA
-133 SQGANQGA
+133 
-141 APQRDDRA
+141 
-149 TPSASIRA
+149 SASTRA
-157 FHIIAALLFALSPR
+157 FQIIAALLFALSPR

-195 LLRGDKITGRDIAA
+195 LLRRDTITGRDIAA

-233 LVILWRRQGWLLL
+233 LVILWRRQGWLLI

-287 EILRGTTHWTPF
+287 ETLRGTTHWTPF

-312 QPVFVLVTVAIAAC
+312 QPVFVLATVAIAAC

-336 GAQGTPGSRDSL
+336 CAQGSAPS
-348 GSQVSTTPG
+348 
-357 TRLRYHGLWLMML
+357 TRLRYHGLWLLML

-384 LDDVLAPLR
+384 LDNVLAPLR

-528 VMATLDHSVDPLL
+528 VLATLDRSVDPLL

-570 DRAADNGA
+570 DRAVENSP

-623 AVLDVIDGPA
+623 AVLDAIDGPA

-641 GAGAAG
+641 DAGAAT

-653 DPSAEPGAEI
+653 DPSAEPRADPGAEI

-670 VDRNFGTLQGAVS
+670 IDRNFGTLQGAVS

-709 VRPRGDV
+709 VRTRGDV

-743 DGTNQAW
+743 DGTDQAW

-764 TNGTVHAPE
+764 TDGTVHAPE

-788 FADEDAVNAS
+788 FADS
-798 SGPSDEPIHTI
+798 RPSDKPIHTI

-826 LRASRIEV
+826 LHANRIEV
-834 QLNPKTRTGVSDIH
+834 QLNPETRTGVSDIH

-859 VPATTNA
+859 VPATANA

-921 HTISTV
+921 HTISTA

-932 LREPGFAPTARYEPV
+932 LREPGFAPPARYEPV

-953 GAASTNAE
+953 GAVDANDAVGE
-961 RLLVTGRAFN
+961 GRLLVTGRAFN
-971 EGLRGE
+971 KGLRGE

-1019 YRTSLFLGAGVSLV
+1019 YRTSLFVGAGVSLV

-1047 ANTQFAAARRRH
+1047 VSTQFAAARRRH
-1059 ARRLLATE
+1059 ARDLLATE

-1088 PAGAISAAATW
+1088 PAGAVSAAVAW

-1109 VLLAP
+1109 VVLAP

-1147 AVTCL
+1147 AVACL
-1152 SQSRAGSST
+1152 SQSRAGSSS

>member
-1 MSRPAVRARLRIRA
+1 MRARLRIRA

-26 VWLVLAAAMFAQ
+26 VWLVLATAMFAQ

-49 DLTADPAGFMAAATH
+49 DLTADPAGFLAAATH

-91 LADAIPD
+91 LGDAIPD
-98 WLLPTWVAQRL
+98 WLLPAWVVQRL

-121 FYRLCQCVAARS
+121 FYRLCQCVVPGSGRS
-133 SQGANQGA
+133 TTA
-141 APQRDDRA
+141 
-149 TPSASIRA
+149 SASIRA

-195 LLRGDKITGRDIAA
+195 LLRRDTITRRDIAA

-233 LVILWRRQGWLLL
+233 LVILWRRQGWLLI

-326 GLAGLALSAQ
+326 GLPGLALSAQ
-336 GAQGTPGSRDSL
+336 GAQGSAPS
-348 GSQVSTTPG
+348 
-357 TRLRYHGLWLMML
+357 TRLRYHGLWLLML

-384 LDDVLAPLR
+384 LDNVLTPLR

-528 VMATLDHSVDPLL
+528 VLATLDRSVDPLL

-556 SAQRERADELADAL
+556 PAQRERADELADAL
-570 DRAADNGA
+570 GRLADRAAGG
-578 ASSAVQRH
+578 SPAVQRH
-586 DFGDPDSGGV
+586 DFGEV
-596 SVFVLDAQ
+596 SIFVLDAQ

-623 AVLDVIDGPA
+623 AVLDTIDGPV

-641 GAGAAG
+641 GAGAAK

-653 DPSAEPGAEI
+653 PGTEPGAEI

-683 GPLASPDEATTKH
+683 GPLASTDEATTKH

-709 VRPRGDV
+709 VRTRGDV
-716 QLQASSSAADATAFG
+716 QLQDSSSAADATAFG

-743 DGTNQAW
+743 DGTDQAW

-757 GTLQLRS
+757 GTLQLHS

-788 FADEDAVNAS
+788 FADEDAEDTDKGADADAAEDAVNAS
-798 SGPSDEPIHTI
+798 SGTSDEPIRTI

-821 AFPDD
+821 AFPND
-826 LRASRIEV
+826 LRANRIEV
-834 QLNPKTRTGVSDIH
+834 QLNPETRTGVSDIR

-859 VPATTNA
+859 VPATANA

-889 TMQLEIRTDDEQP
+889 AMQLEIRTDDEQP

-921 HTISTV
+921 HTISTA

-947 DGRTVP
+947 AGRTVP
-953 GAASTNAE
+953 GAADAGDSE
-961 RLLVTGRAFN
+961 DSVGEGRLLVTGRAFN

-1006 SGQFHMSF
+1006 SGEFRMSF

-1019 YRTSLFLGAGVSLV
+1019 YRTTLFVGAGVSLV
-1033 TLAALVLFPLARPT
+1033 TLAALVLFPLTRPT
-1047 ANTQFAAARRRH
+1047 ANAQFAAARRRH

-1077 AAVAVSGAVVG
+1077 AAVTVSGAVVG
-1088 PAGAISAAATW
+1088 PAGAVSAAAAW

-1109 VLLAP
+1109 VVLAP

-1147 AVTCL
+1147 AVACL
-1152 SQSRAGSST
+1152 SQSRAGSSI

>member
-26 VWLVLAAAMFAQ
+26 VWLVLATAMFAQ

-49 DLTADPAGFMAAATH
+49 DLTADPAGFLAAATH

-98 WLLPTWVAQRL
+98 WLLPAWVAQRL

-121 FYRLCQCVAARS
+121 FYRLCQCVVPGSGRS
-133 SQGANQGA
+133 TTA
-141 APQRDDRA
+141 
-149 TPSASIRA
+149 SASIRA
-157 FHIIAALLFALSPR
+157 FQIIAALLFALSPR

-195 LLRGDKITGRDIAA
+195 LLRRDTITGRDIAA

-233 LVILWRRQGWLLL
+233 LVILWRRQGWLLI

-312 QPVFVLVTVAIAAC
+312 QPVFVLATVAIAAC

-336 GAQGTPGSRDSL
+336 CAQGSAPS
-348 GSQVSTTPG
+348 
-357 TRLRYHGLWLMML
+357 TRLRYHGLWLLML

-384 LDDVLAPLR
+384 LDNVLAPLR

-528 VMATLDHSVDPLL
+528 VLATLDRSVDPLL

-570 DRAADNGA
+570 DRAVENSP

-623 AVLDVIDGPA
+623 AVLDAIDGPA

-641 GAGAAG
+641 DAGAAT
-647 EGSGAE
+647 EGS
-653 DPSAEPGAEI
+653 GAEI

-670 VDRNFGTLQGAVS
+670 IDRNFGTLQGAVS

-709 VRPRGDV
+709 VRTRGDV

-743 DGTNQAW
+743 DGTDQAW

-764 TNGTVHAPE
+764 TDGTVHAPE

-788 FADEDAVNAS
+788 FADS
-798 SGPSDEPIHTI
+798 RPSDKPIHTI

-826 LRASRIEV
+826 LHANRIEV
-834 QLNPKTRTGVSDIH
+834 QLNPETRTGVSDIH

-859 VPATTNA
+859 VPATANA

-921 HTISTV
+921 HTISTA

-932 LREPGFAPTARYEPV
+932 LREPGFAPPARYEPV

-953 GAASTNAE
+953 GAADADDAVGE
-961 RLLVTGRAFN
+961 GRLLVTGRAFN

-992 IDAATQAFV
+992 IDAAAQAFV

-1019 YRTSLFLGAGVSLV
+1019 YRTSLFVGAGVSLV

-1047 ANTQFAAARRRH
+1047 VSTQFAAARRRH
-1059 ARRLLATE
+1059 ARDLLATE

-1088 PAGAISAAATW
+1088 PAGAVSAAVAW

-1109 VLLAP
+1109 VVLAP

-1147 AVTCL
+1147 AVACL

>member
-1 MSRPAVRARLRIRA
+1 MRARLRIRA

-49 DLTADPAGFMAAATH
+49 DLTADPTGFLAAATH

-121 FYRLCQCVAARS
+121 FYRLCQCVVPGSGRS
-133 SQGANQGA
+133 T
-141 APQRDDRA
+141 
-149 TPSASIRA
+149 TPSASTRT

-326 GLAGLALSAQ
+326 GLAGLALSTQSAQ
-336 GAQGTPGSRDSL
+336 
-348 GSQVSTTPG
+348 G

-425 LTRRAAAGLGVAV
+425 LTRRAAAGLGVTV

-528 VMATLDHSVDPLL
+528 VLATLDRSVDPLL

-556 SAQRERADELADAL
+556 SAQQERADELADAL
-570 DRAADNGA
+570 DRLADQATGG
-578 ASSAVQRH
+578 SPAVQRH
-586 DFGDPDSGGV
+586 DFGEV
-596 SVFVLDAQ
+596 SIFVLDAQ

-623 AVLDVIDGPA
+623 AVLDAIDGPA

-641 GAGAAG
+641 GAGA
-647 EGSGAE
+647 ERPGAE
-653 DPSAEPGAEI
+653 AGAEEPGAEI

-683 GPLASPDEATTKH
+683 GPLASSDEATTKH

-709 VRPRGDV
+709 VRTRGDV

-743 DGTNQAW
+743 DGTDQAW

-764 TNGTVHAPE
+764 TDDTVDAPE

-788 FADEDAVNAS
+788 FADS
-798 SGPSDEPIHTI
+798 RPSDKPIHTI
-809 TVETAAGEDTRV
+809 TVETAAGEDTRI
-821 AFPDD
+821 AFPND

-834 QLNPKTRTGVSDIH
+834 QLNPETRTGVSDIQ

-859 VPATTNA
+859 VPATANA

-921 HTISTV
+921 HTISTA

-953 GAASTNAE
+953 DAAYAE
-961 RLLVTGRAFN
+961 DAVGEGRLLVTGRAFN

-1006 SGQFHMSF
+1006 SGQFRMSF
-1014 AGEAA
+1014 TGEAA
-1019 YRTSLFLGAGVSLV
+1019 YRTSLFVGAGVSLV

-1047 ANTQFAAARRRH
+1047 ANTQFATARRRH

-1088 PAGAISAAATW
+1088 PAGAVSAAVAW

-1109 VLLAP
+1109 VVLAP

-1147 AVTCL
+1147 AVACL

>member
-1 MSRPAVRARLRIRA
+1 MRARLRIRA

-26 VWLVLAAAMFAQ
+26 VWLVLATAMFAQ

-49 DLTADPAGFMAAATH
+49 DLTADPAGFLAAATH

-98 WLLPTWVAQRL
+98 WLLPAWVAQRL

-121 FYRLCQCVAARS
+121 FYRLCQCVVPGSGRS
-133 SQGANQGA
+133 TTA
-141 APQRDDRA
+141 
-149 TPSASIRA
+149 SASIRA
-157 FHIIAALLFALSPR
+157 FQIIAALLFALSPR

-195 LLRGDKITGRDIAA
+195 LLRRDTITGRDIAA

-233 LVILWRRQGWLLL
+233 LVILWRRQGWLLI

-312 QPVFVLVTVAIAAC
+312 QPVFVLATVAIAAC

-336 GAQGTPGSRDSL
+336 CAQGSAPS
-348 GSQVSTTPG
+348 
-357 TRLRYHGLWLMML
+357 TRLRYHGLWLLML

-384 LDDVLAPLR
+384 LDNVLAPLR

-415 VLEMPRLKHP
+415 VLEVPRLKHP

-453 PTGAYREVPEYWR
+453 PTGAYHEVPEYWR

-528 VMATLDHSVDPLL
+528 VLATLDRSVDPLL

-570 DRAADNGA
+570 DRAVENSP

-623 AVLDVIDGPA
+623 AVLDAIDGPA

-641 GAGAAG
+641 DAGAAK
-647 EGSGAE
+647 EGS
-653 DPSAEPGAEI
+653 DAEI

-743 DGTNQAW
+743 DGTDQAW

-764 TNGTVHAPE
+764 TDGTVHAPE

-788 FADEDAVNAS
+788 FADS
-798 SGPSDEPIHTI
+798 RPSDKPIHTI

-826 LRASRIEV
+826 LHANRIEV
-834 QLNPKTRTGVSDIH
+834 QLNPETRTGVSDIH

-859 VPATTNA
+859 VPATANA

-921 HTISTV
+921 HTISTA

-932 LREPGFAPTARYEPV
+932 LREPGFAPPARYEPV

-953 GAASTNAE
+953 GAADAE
-961 RLLVTGRAFN
+961 DAVGEGRLLVTGRAFN

-1006 SGQFHMSF
+1006 SGQFRMSF

-1019 YRTSLFLGAGVSLV
+1019 YRTSLFVGAAVSLV

-1059 ARRLLATE
+1059 ARRLLVTD
-1067 PTLPAWAFPV
+1067 PTLPAWAFPL
-1077 AAVAVSGAVVG
+1077 AAVTVSGAVVG
-1088 PAGAISAAATW
+1088 PAGAVSAAAAW

-1109 VLLAP
+1109 VVLAP

-1147 AVTCL
+1147 AVACL

>member
-1 MSRPAVRARLRIRA
+1 MRTRLRIRA
-15 HATHPLNTHAI
+15 HATHPLSTHAI

-49 DLTADPAGFMAAATH
+49 DLTADPAGFLAAATH

-98 WLLPTWVAQRL
+98 WLLPAWVAQRL

-121 FYRLCQCVAARS
+121 FYRLCQCVVPGS
-133 SQGANQGA
+133 
-141 APQRDDRA
+141 DRA
-149 TPSASIRA
+149 TTASASIRA

-195 LLRGDKITGRDIAA
+195 LLRTDKITGQDIAA

-273 IESSYVTTRWLNLL
+273 IESSYVTTRWLNLV

-312 QPVFVLVTVAIAAC
+312 QPVFVLATAAIAAC

-336 GAQGTPGSRDSL
+336 GAQGT
-348 GSQVSTTPG
+348 
-357 TRLRYHGLWLMML
+357 RLRYHGLWLLML

-409 VAHLGT
+409 VAHLGA
-415 VLEMPRLKHP
+415 VLEVPHLKHP

-528 VMATLDHSVDPLL
+528 VLATLDHSVDPLL

-551 HDLDS
+551 HDLDY

-570 DRAADNGA
+570 DRAAENSP

-623 AVLDVIDGPA
+623 AVLDAIDGPA

-641 GAGAAG
+641 GAGSAAD
-647 EGSGAE
+647 GSGAE
-653 DPSAEPGAEI
+653 DPSAEPGAEPGAEI

-709 VRPRGDV
+709 VRTRGDV

-743 DGTNQAW
+743 DGTDQAW

-764 TNGTVHAPE
+764 TDGTVHAPE

-788 FADEDAVNAS
+788 FADAR
-798 SGPSDEPIHTI
+798 PSDKPIHTI
-809 TVETAAGEDTRV
+809 TVETTAGEDTRI

-834 QLNPKTRTGVSDIH
+834 QLNTETRTGVSDIQ
-848 LAGHELSRLVH
+848 LTGHELSRLVH
-859 VPATTNA
+859 VPATAHA

-910 SAGETVELSGT
+910 SSGETVELSGT
-921 HTISTV
+921 HTISTA

-932 LREPGFAPTARYEPV
+932 LREPGFAPAARYEPV
-947 DGRTVP
+947 AGRTVP
-953 GAASTNAE
+953 GAVDADDAVSE
-961 RLLVTGRAFN
+961 GRLLVTGRAFN

-1006 SGQFHMSF
+1006 SGEFRMSF

-1019 YRTSLFLGAGVSLV
+1019 YRMSLFVGAGVSLV

-1047 ANTQFAAARRRH
+1047 ANTQFATARRRH

-1067 PTLPAWAFPV
+1067 PTLPTWAFPV

-1088 PAGAISAAATW
+1088 PAGAVSAAAAW

-1109 VLLAP
+1109 VVLAP

-1147 AVTCL
+1147 AVACL

>member
-1 MSRPAVRARLRIRA
+1 MRARLRIRA

-26 VWLVLAAAMFAQ
+26 VWLVLATAMFAQ

-49 DLTADPAGFMAAATH
+49 DLTADPAGFLAAATH

-98 WLLPTWVAQRL
+98 WLLPAWVAQRL

-121 FYRLCQCVAARS
+121 FYRLCQCVVPGSGRS
-133 SQGANQGA
+133 TTA
-141 APQRDDRA
+141 
-149 TPSASIRA
+149 SASTRA
-157 FHIIAALLFALSPR
+157 FQIIAALLFALSPR

-195 LLRGDKITGRDIAA
+195 LLRRDTITGRDIAA

-233 LVILWRRQGWLLL
+233 LVILWRRQGWLLI

-336 GAQGTPGSRDSL
+336 GAQGSA
-348 GSQVSTTPG
+348 PG
-357 TRLRYHGLWLMML
+357 TRLRYHGLWLVML

-384 LDDVLAPLR
+384 LDNVLAPLR

-466 QAADFLNDN
+466 QAANFLNDN

-528 VMATLDHSVDPLL
+528 VLATLDRSVDPLL

-556 SAQRERADELADAL
+556 SAQQERADELADAL
-570 DRAADNGA
+570 DRWA
-578 ASSAVQRH
+578 QRH
-586 DFGDPDSGGV
+586 DFGEV
-596 SVFVLDAQ
+596 SVFVVDAQ

-623 AVLDVIDGPA
+623 AVLDAIDGPA

-641 GAGAAG
+641 GAGAAT
-647 EGSGAE
+647 EGS
-653 DPSAEPGAEI
+653 GAEI

-709 VRPRGDV
+709 VRTRGDV

-743 DGTNQAW
+743 DGTDQAW
-750 WPAPGDP
+750 LPAPGDP
-757 GTLQLRS
+757 GALQLRS
-764 TNGTVHAPE
+764 TDGMFHAPE

-788 FADEDAVNAS
+788 FADKGTDAAGTDKDAEGAVNAS
-798 SGPSDEPIHTI
+798 AGTSDEPIHTI

-826 LRASRIEV
+826 LRANRIEV
-834 QLNPKTRTGVSDIH
+834 QLNPETRTGVSDIH

-859 VPATTNA
+859 VPATANA

-921 HTISTV
+921 HTISTA

-932 LREPGFAPTARYEPV
+932 LRDPGFAPAARYEPV
-947 DGRTVP
+947 AGRTVP
-953 GAASTNAE
+953 GAVDAE
-961 RLLVTGRAFN
+961 DAVGEGRLLVTGRAFN

-1006 SGQFHMSF
+1006 SGEFRMSF

-1019 YRTSLFLGAGVSLV
+1019 YRTTLFVGAAVSLV
-1033 TLAALVLFPLARPT
+1033 TLAALVLFPLARST

-1059 ARRLLATE
+1059 ARRLLVTD

-1088 PAGAISAAATW
+1088 PAGAVSAAVAW

-1109 VLLAP
+1109 VVLAP

-1147 AVTCL
+1147 AVACL

>member
-1 MSRPAVRARLRIRA
+1 
-15 HATHPLNTHAI
+15 
-26 VWLVLAAAMFAQ
+26 MFAQ

-49 DLTADPAGFMAAATH
+49 DLTADPAGFLAAATH

-98 WLLPTWVAQRL
+98 WLLPAWVAQRL

-121 FYRLCQCVAARS
+121 FYRLCQCVVPGSGRS
-133 SQGANQGA
+133 TTA
-141 APQRDDRA
+141 
-149 TPSASIRA
+149 SASIRA
-157 FHIIAALLFALSPR
+157 FQIIAALLFALSPR

-195 LLRGDKITGRDIAA
+195 LLRRDTITGRDIAA

-233 LVILWRRQGWLLL
+233 LVILWRRQGWLLI

-312 QPVFVLVTVAIAAC
+312 QPVFVLATVAIAAC

-336 GAQGTPGSRDSL
+336 CAQGSAPS
-348 GSQVSTTPG
+348 
-357 TRLRYHGLWLMML
+357 TRLRYHGLWLLML

-384 LDDVLAPLR
+384 LDNVLAPLR

-528 VMATLDHSVDPLL
+528 VLATLDRSVDPLL

-570 DRAADNGA
+570 DRAVENSP

-623 AVLDVIDGPA
+623 AVLDAIDGPA

-641 GAGAAG
+641 DAGAAT
-647 EGSGAE
+647 EGS
-653 DPSAEPGAEI
+653 GAEI

-670 VDRNFGTLQGAVS
+670 IDRNFGTLQGAVS

-709 VRPRGDV
+709 VRTRGDV

-743 DGTNQAW
+743 DGTDQAW

-764 TNGTVHAPE
+764 TDGTVHAPE

-788 FADEDAVNAS
+788 FADS
-798 SGPSDEPIHTI
+798 RPSDKPIHTI

-826 LRASRIEV
+826 LHANRIEV
-834 QLNPKTRTGVSDIH
+834 QLNPETRTGVSDIH

-859 VPATTNA
+859 VPATANA

-921 HTISTV
+921 HTISTA

-932 LREPGFAPTARYEPV
+932 LREPGFAPPARYEPV

-953 GAASTNAE
+953 GAADADDAVGE
-961 RLLVTGRAFN
+961 GRLLVTGRAFN

-1019 YRTSLFLGAGVSLV
+1019 YRTSLFVGAGVSLV

-1047 ANTQFAAARRRH
+1047 VSTQFAAARRRH
-1059 ARRLLATE
+1059 ARDLLATE

-1088 PAGAISAAATW
+1088 PAGAVSAAVAW

-1109 VLLAP
+1109 VVLAP

-1147 AVTCL
+1147 AVACL

>member
-1 MSRPAVRARLRIRA
+1 MRARLRIRA

-49 DLTADPAGFMAAATH
+49 DLTADPAGFLAAATH

-336 GAQGTPGSRDSL
+336 GAQGT
-348 GSQVSTTPG
+348 
-357 TRLRYHGLWLMML
+357 RLRYHGLWLLML

-415 VLEMPRLKHP
+415 VLEVPRLKHP

-528 VMATLDHSVDPLL
+528 VLATLDRSVDPLL

-556 SAQRERADELADAL
+556 SAQQERADELADAL
-570 DRAADNGA
+570 DRLADQATGG
-578 ASSAVQRH
+578 SPAVQRH
-586 DFGDPDSGGV
+586 DFGEV
-596 SVFVLDAQ
+596 SIFVLDVQ

-623 AVLDVIDGPA
+623 AVLDAIDGPA

-641 GAGAAG
+641 GAGAAK

-653 DPSAEPGAEI
+653 PGTEPGAEI

-683 GPLASPDEATTKH
+683 GPLASSDEATTKH

-709 VRPRGDV
+709 VRTRGDV

-743 DGTNQAW
+743 DGTDQAW

-788 FADEDAVNAS
+788 FADS
-798 SGPSDEPIHTI
+798 RPSDKPIHTI
-809 TVETAAGEDTRV
+809 TVETAAGEDTRIV
-821 AFPDD
+821 FPND
-826 LRASRIEV
+826 LRANRIEV
-834 QLNPKTRTGVSDIH
+834 QLNPETRTGVSDIH

-859 VPATTNA
+859 VPATANA

-921 HTISTV
+921 HTISTA

-953 GAASTNAE
+953 DAADAE
-961 RLLVTGRAFN
+961 DAVGEDRLLVTGRAFN

-1001 LPAGA
+1001 LPAGT
-1006 SGQFHMSF
+1006 SGEFRMSF

-1109 VLLAP
+1109 VVLAP

-1147 AVTCL
+1147 AVACL

>member
-1 MSRPAVRARLRIRA
+1 MRIRA

-49 DLTADPAGFMAAATH
+49 DLTADPAGFLAAATH

-336 GAQGTPGSRDSL
+336 GAQGT
-348 GSQVSTTPG
+348 
-357 TRLRYHGLWLMML
+357 RLRYHGLWLLML

-415 VLEMPRLKHP
+415 VLEVPRLKHP

-528 VMATLDHSVDPLL
+528 VLATLDRSVDPLL

-556 SAQRERADELADAL
+556 SAQQERADELADAL
-570 DRAADNGA
+570 DRLADQATGG
-578 ASSAVQRH
+578 SPAVQRH
-586 DFGDPDSGGV
+586 DFGEV
-596 SVFVLDAQ
+596 SIFVLDVQ

-623 AVLDVIDGPA
+623 AVLDAIDGPA

-641 GAGAAG
+641 GAGAAK

-653 DPSAEPGAEI
+653 PGTEPGAEI

-683 GPLASPDEATTKH
+683 GPLASSDEATTKH

-709 VRPRGDV
+709 VRTRGDV

-743 DGTNQAW
+743 DGTDQAW

-788 FADEDAVNAS
+788 FADS
-798 SGPSDEPIHTI
+798 RPSDKPIHTI
-809 TVETAAGEDTRV
+809 TVETAAGEDTRIV
-821 AFPDD
+821 FPND
-826 LRASRIEV
+826 LRANRIEV
-834 QLNPKTRTGVSDIH
+834 QLNPETRTGVSDIH

-859 VPATTNA
+859 VPATANA

-921 HTISTV
+921 HTISTA

-953 GAASTNAE
+953 DAADAE
-961 RLLVTGRAFN
+961 DAVGEDRLLVTGRAFN

-1001 LPAGA
+1001 LPAGT
-1006 SGQFHMSF
+1006 SGEFRMSF

-1109 VLLAP
+1109 VVLAP

-1147 AVTCL
+1147 AVACL

>member
-1 MSRPAVRARLRIRA
+1 MRARLRIRA

-195 LLRGDKITGRDIAA
+195 LLRTDKITGRDIAA

-312 QPVFVLVTVAIAAC
+312 QPVFVLATVAIAAC
-326 GLAGLALSAQ
+326 GLAGLALRAQ
-336 GAQGTPGSRDSL
+336 GAQGSH
-348 GSQVSTTPG
+348 
-357 TRLRYHGLWLMML
+357 LRYHGLWLMML

-415 VLEMPRLKHP
+415 VLEVPRLKHP

-528 VMATLDHSVDPLL
+528 VLATLDRSVDPLL

-556 SAQRERADELADAL
+556 SAQQERADELADAL
-570 DRAADNGA
+570 DRLADRAAGSA
-578 ASSAVQRH
+578 PAVQRH
-586 DFGDPDSGGV
+586 DFGEV
-596 SVFVLDAQ
+596 SIFVLDAQ

-641 GAGAAG
+641 GAGAAS
-647 EGSGAE
+647 EGS
-653 DPSAEPGAEI
+653 GAEI

-683 GPLASPDEATTKH
+683 GPLASSDEATTKH

-709 VRPRGDV
+709 VRTRGDV

-743 DGTNQAW
+743 DGTDQAW

-764 TNGTVHAPE
+764 TDDTVDAPE

-788 FADEDAVNAS
+788 FADEDAEDTDKGADADAAEAAVNAS
-798 SGPSDEPIHTI
+798 AGTSDEPIHTI

-821 AFPDD
+821 AFPND
-826 LRASRIEV
+826 LRASRIEI
-834 QLNPKTRTGVSDIH
+834 QLNPETRTGVSDIQ

-859 VPATTNA
+859 VPATANA
-866 RQFVFQRLAVDTGV
+866 RQFVFQRLAVETGV

-921 HTISTV
+921 HTISTA

-932 LREPGFAPTARYEPV
+932 LREPGFAPAARYEPV
-947 DGRTVP
+947 DGRAVP
-953 GAASTNAE
+953 GAADAE
-961 RLLVTGRAFN
+961 DAVGEGRLLVTGRTFN

-1006 SGQFHMSF
+1006 SGEFRMSF

-1019 YRTSLFLGAGVSLV
+1019 YRTTLFVGAGVSLV
-1033 TLAALVLFPLARPT
+1033 TLAALVLFPLTRPT

-1067 PTLPAWAFPV
+1067 PTLPTWAFPV

>member
-1 MSRPAVRARLRIRA
+1 MRARLRIRA

-26 VWLVLAAAMFAQ
+26 VWLVLATAMFAQ

-49 DLTADPAGFMAAATH
+49 DLTADPAGFLAAATH

-98 WLLPTWVAQRL
+98 WLLPAWVAQRL

-121 FYRLCQCVAARS
+121 FYRLCQCVVPGSGCSTTA
-133 SQGANQGA
+133 
-141 APQRDDRA
+141 
-149 TPSASIRA
+149 SASTRA
-157 FHIIAALLFALSPR
+157 FQIIAALLFALSPR

-195 LLRGDKITGRDIAA
+195 LLRRDTITGRDIAA

-312 QPVFVLVTVAIAAC
+312 QPVFVLATVAIAAC
-326 GLAGLALSAQ
+326 GLAGLALSTQ
-336 GAQGTPGSRDSL
+336 
-348 GSQVSTTPG
+348 STTDSSA
-357 TRLRYHGLWLMML
+357 RLRYHGLWLVML
-370 LVGITILAAPYGQL
+370 LVGIAVLAAPYGQL

-409 VAHLGT
+409 VANLGA
-415 VLEMPRLKHP
+415 VLQLPASSEFS
-425 LTRRAAAGLGVAV
+425 RRAAAGLGVAV

-528 VMATLDHSVDPLL
+528 VLATLDRSVDPLL

-556 SAQRERADELADAL
+556 PVQRERADELADAL
-570 DRAADNGA
+570 DRAVENSP

-623 AVLDVIDGPA
+623 AVLDAIDGPA

-641 GAGAAG
+641 GAGAAK
-647 EGSGAE
+647 EGS
-653 DPSAEPGAEI
+653 DAEI

-743 DGTNQAW
+743 DGTDQAW

-764 TNGTVHAPE
+764 TDGTVHAPE

-788 FADEDAVNAS
+788 FADS
-798 SGPSDEPIHTI
+798 RPSDKPIHTI

-826 LRASRIEV
+826 LHANRIEV
-834 QLNPKTRTGVSDIH
+834 QLNPETRTGVSDIH

-859 VPATTNA
+859 VPATANA

-921 HTISTV
+921 HTISTA

-932 LREPGFAPTARYEPV
+932 LREPGFAPPARYEPV

-953 GAASTNAE
+953 GAADAE
-961 RLLVTGRAFN
+961 DAVGEGRLLVTGRAFN

-1006 SGQFHMSF
+1006 SGQFRMSF
-1014 AGEAA
+1014 AGGAA
-1019 YRTSLFLGAGVSLV
+1019 YRTSLFVGAAVSLV

-1059 ARRLLATE
+1059 ARRLLVTD
-1067 PTLPAWAFPV
+1067 PTLPAWAFPL
-1077 AAVAVSGAVVG
+1077 AAVTVSGAVVG
-1088 PAGAISAAATW
+1088 PAGAVSAAAAW

-1109 VLLAP
+1109 VVLAP

-1147 AVTCL
+1147 AVACL
-1152 SQSRAGSST
+1152 SQRRAGSST

>member
-26 VWLVLAAAMFAQ
+26 VWLVLATAMFAQ

-49 DLTADPAGFMAAATH
+49 DLTADPAGFLAAATH

-98 WLLPTWVAQRL
+98 WLLPAWVAQRL

-121 FYRLCQCVAARS
+121 FYRLCQCVVPGSGRS
-133 SQGANQGA
+133 TTA
-141 APQRDDRA
+141 
-149 TPSASIRA
+149 SASIRA
-157 FHIIAALLFALSPR
+157 FQIIAALLFALSPR

-195 LLRGDKITGRDIAA
+195 LLRTDKITGRDIAA

-233 LVILWRRQGWLLL
+233 LVILWRRQGWLLI

-336 GAQGTPGSRDSL
+336 CAQGSAPS
-348 GSQVSTTPG
+348 
-357 TRLRYHGLWLMML
+357 TRLRYHGLWLLML

-384 LDDVLAPLR
+384 LDNVLAPLR

-528 VMATLDHSVDPLL
+528 VLATLDRSVDPLL

-570 DRAADNGA
+570 DRAVENSP

-623 AVLDVIDGPA
+623 AVLDAIDGPA

-641 GAGAAG
+641 DAGAAT
-647 EGSGAE
+647 EGS
-653 DPSAEPGAEI
+653 GAEI

-670 VDRNFGTLQGAVS
+670 IDRNFGTLQGAVS

-709 VRPRGDV
+709 VRTRGDV

-743 DGTNQAW
+743 DGTDQAW

-764 TNGTVHAPE
+764 TDGTVHAPE

-788 FADEDAVNAS
+788 FADS
-798 SGPSDEPIHTI
+798 RPSDKPIHTI

-826 LRASRIEV
+826 LHANRIEV
-834 QLNPKTRTGVSDIH
+834 QLNPETRTGVSDIH

-859 VPATTNA
+859 VPATANA

-921 HTISTV
+921 HTISTA

-932 LREPGFAPTARYEPV
+932 LREPGFAPPARYEPV

-953 GAASTNAE
+953 GAADADDAVGE
-961 RLLVTGRAFN
+961 GRLLVTGRAFN

-977 LVDASGTVT
+977 LVDTSGTVT

-1019 YRTSLFLGAGVSLV
+1019 YRTSLFVGAGVSLV

-1047 ANTQFAAARRRH
+1047 VSTQFAAARRRH
-1059 ARRLLATE
+1059 ARDLLATE

-1088 PAGAISAAATW
+1088 PAGAVSAAVAW

-1109 VLLAP
+1109 VVLAP

-1147 AVTCL
+1147 AVACL

>member
-1 MSRPAVRARLRIRA
+1 MRS
-15 HATHPLNTHAI
+15 HAI
-26 VWLVLAAAMFAQ
+26 VWLALAAAMFAQ
-38 PVGLIAADTKH
+38 PIGLLAADTKH
-49 DLTADPAGFMAAATH
+49 DLTTDPAGFLAAATH

-84 PQGLFFL
+84 PQGLFFF
-91 LADAIPD
+91 LADAVPD
-98 WLLPTWVAQRL
+98 WLLPAWVAQRL

-133 SQGANQGA
+133 SRPVTA
-141 APQRDDRA
+141 
-149 TPSASIRA
+149 SASIRA

-171 TLTTLTAISSEA
+171 TLTTLTAISSET

-195 LLRGDKITGRDIAA
+195 LLRRDTITGRDIAA
-209 ATIPIALMGA
+209 ATVPIALMGA

-233 LVILWRRQGWLLL
+233 LVILWRRQGWLLI

-312 QPVFVLVTVAIAAC
+312 QPVFVLATVAIAAC

-336 GAQGTPGSRDSL
+336 SAQGTAASH
-348 GSQVSTTPG
+348 
-357 TRLRYHGLWLMML
+357 TRLRHHGLWLVML
-370 LVGITILAAPYGQL
+370 LVGIAILAAPYGQL
-384 LDDVLAPLR
+384 LDDALAPLR
-393 NLHKFDPL
+393 NLHKFDLL

-415 VLEMPRLKHP
+415 VLEVPHPRQL

-466 QAADFLNDN
+466 QAADFLNAN

-489 RQEWGWTRDE
+489 RQVWGWTRDE
-499 PAQPLLDVPW
+499 PAQPLLEVPW

-528 VMATLDHSVDPLL
+528 VMATVDRSVDPLL

-556 SAQRERADELADAL
+556 EAQRERADELADAL
-570 DRAADNGA
+570 DRLADRAAGGA
-578 ASSAVQRH
+578 PAVQRH
-586 DFGDPDSGGV
+586 DFGEV
-596 SVFVLDAQ
+596 SIFVLDAQ

-641 GAGAAG
+641 GAEETDAT
-647 EGSGAE
+647 
-653 DPSAEPGAEI
+653 PGAEI

-716 QLQASSSAADATAFG
+716 QLKASSSAADATAFG

-743 DGTNQAW
+743 DGTDQAW

-764 TNGTVHAPE
+764 TDGMFHAPE
-773 LHLTTT
+773 LHVTTT

-788 FADEDAVNAS
+788 FAAAGARDAA
-798 SGPSDEPIHTI
+798 SDEPIRTI
-809 TVETAAGEDTRV
+809 TVETVANEDTPV
-821 AFPDD
+821 VFPDD

-834 QLNPKTRTGVSDIH
+834 QINPETRTGVSDIH
-848 LAGHELSRLVH
+848 VPGRELSRLVH
-859 VPATTNA
+859 VPATA
-866 RQFVFQRLAVDTGV
+866 DVRQFVFQRLAVDTGV
-880 VQRSFEVPR
+880 VQRSFDVPR
-889 TMQLEIRTDDEQP
+889 AMQLEIRTDDDQP

-921 HTISTV
+921 HTLSTA

-932 LREPGFAPTARYEPV
+932 LREPGFAPAARYEPV

-953 GAASTNAE
+953 DAASTNTE

-1001 LPAGA
+1001 LPDGA
-1006 SGQFHMSF
+1006 SGQFRMSF

-1019 YRTSLFLGAGVSLV
+1019 YRMSLFVGAAVSLM

-1047 ANTQFAAARRRH
+1047 ASTQLAVARRRH

-1077 AAVAVSGAVVG
+1077 AAVAVSGVVVG
-1088 PAGAISAAATW
+1088 PTGAVSAAAAW

-1109 VLLAP
+1109 VVLAP

-1147 AVTCL
+1147 AVACL
-1152 SQSRAGSST
+1152 SQRRAGSST

>member
-121 FYRLCQCVAARS
+121 FYRLCQCVTPHS
-133 SQGANQGA
+133 G
-141 APQRDDRA
+141 RA
-149 TPSASIRA
+149 VTASASIRA

-171 TLTTLTAISSEA
+171 ALTTLTAISSES

-195 LLRGDKITGRDIAA
+195 LLRTDKITSREIAA

-233 LVILWRRQGWLLL
+233 LVILWRRQGWLLI
-246 PAAVAVSAWWI
+246 PAAIAVSAWWI

-312 QPVFVLVTVAIAAC
+312 QPVFVLATVAIAAC
-326 GLAGLALSAQ
+326 GLAGLALSTQ
-336 GAQGTPGSRDSL
+336 
-348 GSQVSTTPG
+348 STTDSSA
-357 TRLRYHGLWLMML
+357 RLRYHGLWLVML
-370 LVGITILAAPYGQL
+370 LVGIAVLAAPYGQL

-409 VAHLGT
+409 VANLGA
-415 VLEMPRLKHP
+415 VLEVPRLRHP

-438 IALLSVAPVWSGRLL
+438 IAVIAVAPVWSGRLL
-453 PTGAYREVPEYWR
+453 PTGAYREVPDYWQ

-556 SAQRERADELADAL
+556 SAQRERADELAGAL
-570 DRAADNGA
+570 DRWA
-578 ASSAVQRH
+578 QRH
-586 DFGDPDSGGV
+586 DFGEV
-596 SVFVLDAQ
+596 SVFVIDAQ

-623 AVLDVIDGPA
+623 AVLDAIDGPA

-641 GAGAAG
+641 GAGAAA

-683 GPLASPDEATTKH
+683 GPLASSDEATTKH

-709 VRPRGDV
+709 VRTRGDV

-743 DGTNQAW
+743 DGTDQAW

-764 TNGTVHAPE
+764 TDGTVHAPE

-788 FADEDAVNAS
+788 FADADADS
-798 SGPSDEPIHTI
+798 RPSDEPTHTI

-834 QLNPKTRTGVSDIH
+834 QLNPETRTGVSDIH

-859 VPATTNA
+859 VPATANA
-866 RQFVFQRLAVDTGV
+866 RQFVFQRLAVETGV

-921 HTISTV
+921 HTISTA

-932 LREPGFAPTARYEPV
+932 LREPGFAPAARYEPV

-1006 SGQFHMSF
+1006 SGEFRMSF

-1033 TLAALVLFPLARPT
+1033 TLAALVLFPLAHPM
-1047 ANTQFAAARRRH
+1047 ANPQFATARRRH

-1088 PAGAISAAATW
+1088 PAGAVSAAVAW

-1109 VLLAP
+1109 VVLAP

-1147 AVTCL
+1147 AVACL

>member
-1 MSRPAVRARLRIRA
+1 MRARLRIRA

-49 DLTADPAGFMAAATH
+49 DLTADPAGFLAAATH

-121 FYRLCQCVAARS
+121 FYRLCQCVLPGSGRCTTA
-133 SQGANQGA
+133 
-141 APQRDDRA
+141 
-149 TPSASIRA
+149 SASIRA

-195 LLRGDKITGRDIAA
+195 LLRGGKITGRDIAA

-336 GAQGTPGSRDSL
+336 GAQGS
-348 GSQVSTTPG
+348 
-357 TRLRYHGLWLMML
+357 RLRYHGLWLLML

-384 LDDVLAPLR
+384 LDDALAPLR

-409 VAHLGT
+409 VAYLGT
-415 VLEMPRLKHP
+415 VLEVPRLKHP

-528 VMATLDHSVDPLL
+528 VLATLDRSVDPLL

-556 SAQRERADELADAL
+556 SAQQERADELADAL
-570 DRAADNGA
+570 DRLADQATGG
-578 ASSAVQRH
+578 SPAVQRH
-586 DFGDPDSGGV
+586 DFGEV
-596 SVFVLDAQ
+596 SIFVLDAQ

-623 AVLDVIDGPA
+623 AVLDAIDGPV

-641 GAGAAG
+641 GAGAAA

-683 GPLASPDEATTKH
+683 GPLASSDEATTKH

-709 VRPRGDV
+709 VRTRGDV

-743 DGTNQAW
+743 DGTDQAW

-764 TNGTVHAPE
+764 TDGTVHAPE

-788 FADEDAVNAS
+788 FADEDAEDTDKGADADAAEDAEDDS
-798 SGPSDEPIHTI
+798 AGTSDEPIHTI
-809 TVETAAGEDTRV
+809 TVETAAGEDTRI
-821 AFPDD
+821 AFPND

-834 QLNPKTRTGVSDIH
+834 QLNPETRTGVSDIQ

-859 VPATTNA
+859 VPATANA

-889 TMQLEIRTDDEQP
+889 TMQLEIRTDDEQL

-921 HTISTV
+921 HTISTA
-927 AAWVS
+927 AAWAS
-932 LREPGFAPTARYEPV
+932 LHEPGFAPTARYEPV

-953 GAASTNAE
+953 GAVDAE
-961 RLLVTGRAFN
+961 DAVGEGRLLVTGRAFN

-1006 SGQFHMSF
+1006 SGEFRMSF

-1019 YRTSLFLGAGVSLV
+1019 YRTSLFVGAGVSLV

-1077 AAVAVSGAVVG
+1077 AAVAVSGVVVG
-1088 PAGAISAAATW
+1088 PAGAVSAAGAW

-1109 VLLAP
+1109 VVLAP

-1140 AACLAAG
+1140 AACLATG
-1147 AVTCL
+1147 AVACL
-1152 SQSRAGSST
+1152 SQRRAGSST

>member
-1 MSRPAVRARLRIRA
+1 MRARLRIRA

-26 VWLVLAAAMFAQ
+26 VWLVLATAMFAQ

-49 DLTADPAGFMAAATH
+49 DLTADPAGFLAAATH

-98 WLLPTWVAQRL
+98 WLLPAWVAQRL

-121 FYRLCQCVAARS
+121 FYRLCQCVVPGSGRS
-133 SQGANQGA
+133 TTA
-141 APQRDDRA
+141 
-149 TPSASIRA
+149 SASIRA
-157 FHIIAALLFALSPR
+157 FQIIAALLFALSPR

-195 LLRGDKITGRDIAA
+195 LLRRDTITGRDIAA

-233 LVILWRRQGWLLL
+233 LVILWRRQGWLLI

-312 QPVFVLVTVAIAAC
+312 QPVFVLATVAIAAC

-336 GAQGTPGSRDSL
+336 CAQGSAPS
-348 GSQVSTTPG
+348 
-357 TRLRYHGLWLMML
+357 TRLRYHGLWLLML

-384 LDDVLAPLR
+384 LDNVLAPLR

-528 VMATLDHSVDPLL
+528 VLATLDRSVDPLL

-570 DRAADNGA
+570 DRAVENSP

-623 AVLDVIDGPA
+623 AVLDAIDGPA

-641 GAGAAG
+641 DAGAAT
-647 EGSGAE
+647 EGSGT
-653 DPSAEPGAEI
+653 EI

-670 VDRNFGTLQGAVS
+670 IDRNFGTLQGAVS

-709 VRPRGDV
+709 VRTRGDV

-743 DGTNQAW
+743 DGTDQAW

-764 TNGTVHAPE
+764 TDGTVHAPE

-788 FADEDAVNAS
+788 FADS
-798 SGPSDEPIHTI
+798 RPSDKPIHTI

-826 LRASRIEV
+826 LHANRIEV
-834 QLNPKTRTGVSDIH
+834 QLNPETRTGVSDIH

-859 VPATTNA
+859 VPATANA

-921 HTISTV
+921 HTISTA

-932 LREPGFAPTARYEPV
+932 LREPGFAPPARYEPV

-953 GAASTNAE
+953 GAADADDAVGE
-961 RLLVTGRAFN
+961 GRLLVTGRAFN

-992 IDAATQAFV
+992 IDADTQAFV

-1019 YRTSLFLGAGVSLV
+1019 YRTSLFVGAGVSLV

-1047 ANTQFAAARRRH
+1047 VSTQFAAARRRH
-1059 ARRLLATE
+1059 ARRLLVTD

-1088 PAGAISAAATW
+1088 PAGAVSAAAAW

-1109 VLLAP
+1109 VVLAP

-1147 AVTCL
+1147 AVACL

>member
-1 MSRPAVRARLRIRA
+1 MRARLRIRA

-49 DLTADPAGFMAAATH
+49 DLTADPAGFLAAATH

-326 GLAGLALSAQ
+326 GLAGLALRAQ
-336 GAQGTPGSRDSL
+336 GAQGSH
-348 GSQVSTTPG
+348 
-357 TRLRYHGLWLMML
+357 LRYHGLWPLML

-415 VLEMPRLKHP
+415 VLEVPRLKHP

-528 VMATLDHSVDPLL
+528 VLATLDHSVDPLL

-570 DRAADNGA
+570 DRLADRAAGGSPA
-578 ASSAVQRH
+578 AQRH
-586 DFGDPDSGGV
+586 DFGEV
-596 SVFVLDAQ
+596 SIFVLDAQ

-641 GAGAAG
+641 GAGAAS
-647 EGSGAE
+647 EGS
-653 DPSAEPGAEI
+653 GAEI

-798 SGPSDEPIHTI
+798 AGTSDEPIRTI

-826 LRASRIEV
+826 LRANRIEV
-834 QLNPKTRTGVSDIH
+834 QLNPETRTGVSDIY

-859 VPATTNA
+859 VPATANA

-921 HTISTV
+921 HTIST
-927 AAWVS
+927 AAEWVS

-953 GAASTNAE
+953 DAADAE
-961 RLLVTGRAFN
+961 DAVGEGRLLVTGRAFN

-1001 LPAGA
+1001 LPAGT
-1006 SGQFHMSF
+1006 SGEFRMSF

-1033 TLAALVLFPLARPT
+1033 TLAALVLFPLTRPT

-1147 AVTCL
+1147 AVACL

>member
-1 MSRPAVRARLRIRA
+1 MRARLRIRA

-26 VWLVLAAAMFAQ
+26 VWLVLATAMFAQ

-49 DLTADPAGFMAAATH
+49 DLTADPAGFLAAATH

-98 WLLPTWVAQRL
+98 WLLPAWVAQRL

-121 FYRLCQCVAARS
+121 FYRLCQCVVPGSGRS
-133 SQGANQGA
+133 TTA
-141 APQRDDRA
+141 
-149 TPSASIRA
+149 SASIRA
-157 FHIIAALLFALSPR
+157 FQIIAALLFALSPR

-195 LLRGDKITGRDIAA
+195 LLRTDKITGRDIAA

-233 LVILWRRQGWLLL
+233 LVILWRRQGWLLI

-336 GAQGTPGSRDSL
+336 GAQGS
-348 GSQVSTTPG
+348 TPG
-357 TRLRYHGLWLMML
+357 TRLRYHGLWLVML
-370 LVGITILAAPYGQL
+370 LVGIAILAAPYGQL

-453 PTGAYREVPEYWR
+453 PTGAYREVPEYWH

-528 VMATLDHSVDPLL
+528 VLATLDRSVDPLL

-556 SAQRERADELADAL
+556 PVQRERADELADAL
-570 DRAADNGA
+570 DRWA
-578 ASSAVQRH
+578 QRH
-586 DFGDPDSGGV
+586 DFGEV
-596 SVFVLDAQ
+596 SVFVVDAQ

-623 AVLDVIDGPA
+623 AVLDAIDGPA

-641 GAGAAG
+641 GAGAAT
-647 EGSGAE
+647 EGS
-653 DPSAEPGAEI
+653 GAEI

-709 VRPRGDV
+709 VRTRGDV

-743 DGTNQAW
+743 DGTDQAW
-750 WPAPGDP
+750 LPAPGDP
-757 GTLQLRS
+757 GALQLRS
-764 TNGTVHAPE
+764 TDGMFHAPE

-788 FADEDAVNAS
+788 FADS
-798 SGPSDEPIHTI
+798 RPSDKPIHTI

-826 LRASRIEV
+826 LRASHIEV
-834 QLNPKTRTGVSDIH
+834 QLNPETRTGVSDIH

-859 VPATTNA
+859 VPATANA

-921 HTISTV
+921 HTISTA

-947 DGRTVP
+947 AGRTVP
-953 GAASTNAE
+953 GAADADDAVGE
-961 RLLVTGRAFN
+961 GRLLVTGRAFN

-1006 SGQFHMSF
+1006 SGEFRMSF

-1019 YRTSLFLGAGVSLV
+1019 YRTTLFVGAAVSLV

-1088 PAGAISAAATW
+1088 PAGAVSAAAAW

-1109 VLLAP
+1109 VVLAP

-1126 APWPDAHYAGDSLL
+1126 APWPDVHYAGDSLL
-1140 AACLAAG
+1140 VACLAAG
-1147 AVTCL
+1147 AVACL

>member
-1 MSRPAVRARLRIRA
+1 MRTRLRIRA
-15 HATHPLNTHAI
+15 HATHPLSTHAI

-49 DLTADPAGFMAAATH
+49 DLTADPAGFLAAATH

-109 WWTIVAGVGFSG
+109 WWAIVAGVGFSG
-121 FYRLCQCVAARS
+121 FYRLCQCVVPSSGRS
-133 SQGANQGA
+133 TTA
-141 APQRDDRA
+141 
-149 TPSASIRA
+149 SASIRA

-171 TLTTLTAISSEA
+171 TLTTLTAISSET

-195 LLRGDKITGRDIAA
+195 LLRTDKITGQDIAA

-336 GAQGTPGSRDSL
+336 GAQGT
-348 GSQVSTTPG
+348 
-357 TRLRYHGLWLMML
+357 RLRYHGLWLLML
-370 LVGITILAAPYGQL
+370 LVGITILATPYGQL

-528 VMATLDHSVDPLL
+528 VMATLDHSVDPLV

-570 DRAADNGA
+570 DRWA
-578 ASSAVQRH
+578 QRH
-586 DFGDPDSGGV
+586 DFGEV
-596 SVFVLDAQ
+596 SVFVVDAQ

-623 AVLDVIDGPA
+623 AVLDAIDGPA

-641 GAGAAG
+641 GAGVQG
-647 EGSGAE
+647 
-653 DPSAEPGAEI
+653 PGAEI
-663 VTDTPLL
+663 ITDTPLL

-683 GPLASPDEATTKH
+683 GPLASTDEATTKH

-709 VRPRGDV
+709 VRTRGDV

-743 DGTNQAW
+743 DGTDQAW

-764 TNGTVHAPE
+764 TDGTVHAPE

-788 FADEDAVNAS
+788 FADAR
-798 SGPSDEPIHTI
+798 PSDKPIHTI

-821 AFPDD
+821 AFPND

-834 QLNPKTRTGVSDIH
+834 QLNPETRTGVSDIH
-848 LAGHELSRLVH
+848 LDGHELSRLVH
-859 VPATTNA
+859 VPATANA

-880 VQRSFEVPR
+880 VQRSFEVPH

-910 SAGETVELSGT
+910 SAGETVELSDT
-921 HTISTV
+921 HTISTT

-932 LREPGFAPTARYEPV
+932 LREPGFAPPARYEPV

-953 GAASTNAE
+953 GAASTNTE

-1019 YRTSLFLGAGVSLV
+1019 YRTSLFVGAGVSLV

-1047 ANTQFAAARRRH
+1047 ANPQFTAARRRH

-1067 PTLPAWAFPV
+1067 PTLPTWAFPV

-1088 PAGAISAAATW
+1088 PAGVVSAAVAW

-1109 VLLAP
+1109 VVLAP

-1147 AVTCL
+1147 AVACL

>member
-1 MSRPAVRARLRIRA
+1 MRARLRIRA

-26 VWLVLAAAMFAQ
+26 VWLVLATAMFAQ

-49 DLTADPAGFMAAATH
+49 DLTADPAGFLAAATH

-121 FYRLCQCVAARS
+121 FYRLCQCVVPGSGCSTTA
-133 SQGANQGA
+133 
-141 APQRDDRA
+141 
-149 TPSASIRA
+149 SASTRA
-157 FHIIAALLFALSPR
+157 FQIIAALLFALSPR

-195 LLRGDKITGRDIAA
+195 LLRRDTITGRDIAA

-312 QPVFVLVTVAIAAC
+312 QPVFVLATVAIAAC
-326 GLAGLALSAQ
+326 GLAGLALSTQ
-336 GAQGTPGSRDSL
+336 
-348 GSQVSTTPG
+348 STTDSSA
-357 TRLRYHGLWLMML
+357 RLRYHGLWLVML
-370 LVGITILAAPYGQL
+370 LVGIAVLAAPYGQL

-409 VAHLGT
+409 VANLGA
-415 VLEMPRLKHP
+415 VLQLPASSEFS
-425 LTRRAAAGLGVAV
+425 RRAAAGLGVAV

-528 VMATLDHSVDPLL
+528 VLATLDRSVDPLL

-556 SAQRERADELADAL
+556 PVQRERADELADAL
-570 DRAADNGA
+570 DRAVENSP

-623 AVLDVIDGPA
+623 AVLDAIDGPA

-641 GAGAAG
+641 GAGAAK
-647 EGSGAE
+647 EGS
-653 DPSAEPGAEI
+653 DAEI

-743 DGTNQAW
+743 DGTDQAW

-764 TNGTVHAPE
+764 TDGTVHAPE

-788 FADEDAVNAS
+788 FADS
-798 SGPSDEPIHTI
+798 RPSDKPIHTI

-826 LRASRIEV
+826 LHANRIEV
-834 QLNPKTRTGVSDIH
+834 QLNPETRTGVSDIH

-859 VPATTNA
+859 VPATANA

-921 HTISTV
+921 HTISTA

-932 LREPGFAPTARYEPV
+932 LREPGFAPPARYEPV

-953 GAASTNAE
+953 GAADAE
-961 RLLVTGRAFN
+961 DAVGEGRLLVTGRAFN

-1006 SGQFHMSF
+1006 SGQFRMSF

-1019 YRTSLFLGAGVSLV
+1019 YRTSLFVGAAVSLV

-1059 ARRLLATE
+1059 ARRLLVTD
-1067 PTLPAWAFPV
+1067 PTLPAWAFPL
-1077 AAVAVSGAVVG
+1077 AAVTVSGAVVG
-1088 PAGAISAAATW
+1088 PAGAVSAAAAW

-1109 VLLAP
+1109 VVLAP

-1147 AVTCL
+1147 AVACL
-1152 SQSRAGSST
+1152 SQRRAGSST

>member
-1 MSRPAVRARLRIRA
+1 MRARLRIRA
-15 HATHPLNTHAI
+15 HATHPLSTHAI

-38 PVGLIAADTKH
+38 PVGLIATDTKH
-49 DLTADPAGFMAAATH
+49 DLTADPAGFLAAATH

-121 FYRLCQCVAARS
+121 FYRLCQCVTPHS
-133 SQGANQGA
+133 G
-141 APQRDDRA
+141 RA
-149 TPSASIRA
+149 VTASASIRA

-195 LLRGDKITGRDIAA
+195 LLRADKITGREIAA

-233 LVILWRRQGWLLL
+233 LVILWRRQGWLLI

-273 IESSYVTTRWLNLL
+273 IESSYVTTRWLNLV

-312 QPVFVLVTVAIAAC
+312 QPVFVLATVAIAAC
-326 GLAGLALSAQ
+326 GLAGLALSTQSTAD
-336 GAQGTPGSRDSL
+336 SRA
-348 GSQVSTTPG
+348 
-357 TRLRYHGLWLMML
+357 RLRFHGLWLVML
-370 LVGITILAAPYGQL
+370 LVGIAVLAAPYGQL

-409 VAHLGT
+409 VANLGT
-415 VLEMPRLKHP
+415 VLQLPASSEFS
-425 LTRRAAAGLGVAV
+425 RRAAAGLGVAV
-438 IALLSVAPVWSGRLL
+438 IALVAVAPVWSGRLL
-453 PTGAYREVPEYWR
+453 PTGAYREVPDYWQ
-466 QAADFLNDN
+466 QAADFLNAN
-475 VDTRTLLVPETSFA
+475 VDTRTLLAPETSFA
-489 RQEWGWTRDE
+489 RQEWGWTRDD

-528 VMATLDHSVDPLL
+528 VMATLDRSVDPLV

-570 DRAADNGA
+570 DRAVENSP

-623 AVLDVIDGPA
+623 AVLDAIDGPA

-641 GAGAAG
+641 AAGAAT
-647 EGSGAE
+647 EGS
-653 DPSAEPGAEI
+653 GAEI

-696 PSVDYPSV
+696 PSLDYPSV

-709 VRPRGDV
+709 VRTRGDV

-743 DGTNQAW
+743 DGTDQAW

-757 GTLQLRS
+757 GTLQLRN
-764 TNGTVHAPE
+764 TDGTVHAPE

-788 FADEDAVNAS
+788 FADEGADADVGADGDADVGADDAVNANAA
-798 SGPSDEPIHTI
+798 PSDEPIHTI

-834 QLNPKTRTGVSDIH
+834 QLNPETRTGVSDIH

-859 VPATTNA
+859 VPATANA

-921 HTISTV
+921 HTISTT

-932 LREPGFAPTARYEPV
+932 LREPGFAPTAHYEPV

-953 GAASTNAE
+953 GAADAE
-961 RLLVTGRAFN
+961 DAAGEGRLLVTGRAFN

-1006 SGQFHMSF
+1006 SGEFRMSF

-1019 YRTSLFLGAGVSLV
+1019 YRTSLFVGAGVSLV
-1033 TLAALVLFPLARPT
+1033 TLAALVLFPLARQT
-1047 ANTQFAAARRRH
+1047 ASAQFATARRRH
-1059 ARRLLATE
+1059 ARRLLTTE

-1077 AAVAVSGAVVG
+1077 AAVAVSSAVVG
-1088 PAGAISAAATW
+1088 PAGAVSAAAAW

-1109 VLLAP
+1109 VVLAP

-1147 AVTCL
+1147 AVACL

>member
-1 MSRPAVRARLRIRA
+1 MRARLRIRA

-49 DLTADPAGFMAAATH
+49 DLTADPAGFLAAATH

-121 FYRLCQCVAARS
+121 FYRLCQCVAVRS

-336 GAQGTPGSRDSL
+336 GAQGSSCAQGA
-348 GSQVSTTPG
+348 QG
-357 TRLRYHGLWLMML
+357 TRLRYHGLWLLML

-415 VLEMPRLKHP
+415 VLEVPRLKHP

-499 PAQPLLDVPW
+499 PAQSLLDVPW

-528 VMATLDHSVDPLL
+528 VLATLDRSVDPLL

-570 DRAADNGA
+570 DRLADQATGG
-578 ASSAVQRH
+578 SPAVQRH
-586 DFGDPDSGGV
+586 DFGEV
-596 SVFVLDAQ
+596 SIFVLDAQ

-623 AVLDVIDGPA
+623 AVLDAIDGPA

-743 DGTNQAW
+743 DGTDQAW

-764 TNGTVHAPE
+764 TDGTVDAPE

-788 FADEDAVNAS
+788 FADS
-798 SGPSDEPIHTI
+798 RPSDKPIHTI
-809 TVETAAGEDTRV
+809 TVETTAGEDTRIV
-821 AFPDD
+821 FPND
-826 LRASRIEV
+826 LRANRIEV
-834 QLNPKTRTGVSDIH
+834 QLNPETRTGVSDIH

-859 VPATTNA
+859 VPATANA

-921 HTISTV
+921 HTIST
-927 AAWVS
+927 AAEWVS

-953 GAASTNAE
+953 DAADAE
-961 RLLVTGRAFN
+961 DAVGEDRLLVTGRAFN

-1001 LPAGA
+1001 LPAGT
-1006 SGQFHMSF
+1006 SGEFRMSF

-1147 AVTCL
+1147 AVACL

>member
-1 MSRPAVRARLRIRA
+1 MRS
-15 HATHPLNTHAI
+15 HAI
-26 VWLVLAAAMFAQ
+26 VWLALAAAMFAQ
-38 PVGLIAADTKH
+38 PIGLLAADTKH
-49 DLTADPAGFMAAATH
+49 DLTTDPAGFLAAATH

-84 PQGLFFL
+84 PQGLFFF
-91 LADAIPD
+91 LADAVPD
-98 WLLPTWVAQRL
+98 WLLPAWVAQRL

-133 SQGANQGA
+133 SRPVTA
-141 APQRDDRA
+141 
-149 TPSASIRA
+149 SASIRA

-171 TLTTLTAISSEA
+171 TLTTLTAISSET

-195 LLRGDKITGRDIAA
+195 LLRRDTITGRDIAA
-209 ATIPIALMGA
+209 ATVPIALMGA

-233 LVILWRRQGWLLL
+233 LVILWRRQGWLLI

-312 QPVFVLVTVAIAAC
+312 QPVFVLATVAIAAC

-336 GAQGTPGSRDSL
+336 SAQGTAASH
-348 GSQVSTTPG
+348 
-357 TRLRYHGLWLMML
+357 TRLRHHGLWLVML
-370 LVGITILAAPYGQL
+370 LVGIAILAAPYGQL
-384 LDDVLAPLR
+384 LDDALAPLR
-393 NLHKFDPL
+393 NLHKFDLL

-415 VLEMPRLKHP
+415 VLEVPHPRQL

-466 QAADFLNDN
+466 QAADFLNAN

-489 RQEWGWTRDE
+489 RQVWGWTRDE
-499 PAQPLLDVPW
+499 PAQPLLEVPW

-528 VMATLDHSVDPLL
+528 VMATVDRSVDPLL

-556 SAQRERADELADAL
+556 EAQRERADELADAL
-570 DRAADNGA
+570 DRLADRAAGGA
-578 ASSAVQRH
+578 PAVQRH
-586 DFGDPDSGGV
+586 DFGEV
-596 SVFVLDAQ
+596 SIFVLDAQ

-641 GAGAAG
+641 GAEETDAT
-647 EGSGAE
+647 
-653 DPSAEPGAEI
+653 PGAEI
-663 VTDTPLL
+663 ITDTPLL

-683 GPLASPDEATTKH
+683 GPLASSDEATTKH

-709 VRPRGDV
+709 VRTRGDV

-743 DGTNQAW
+743 DGTDQAW

-764 TNGTVHAPE
+764 TDGTVHAPE

-788 FADEDAVNAS
+788 FADAR
-798 SGPSDEPIHTI
+798 PSDKPIHTI
-809 TVETAAGEDTRV
+809 TVETTAGEDTRI

-834 QLNPKTRTGVSDIH
+834 QLNTETRTGVSDIQ

-859 VPATTNA
+859 VPATAHA

-910 SAGETVELSGT
+910 SSGETVELSGT
-921 HTISTV
+921 HTISTA

-932 LREPGFAPTARYEPV
+932 LREPGFAPAARYEPV
-947 DGRTVP
+947 AGRTVP

-1001 LPAGA
+1001 LPADA
-1006 SGQFHMSF
+1006 SGQFRMSF

-1019 YRTSLFLGAGVSLV
+1019 YRTSLFVGAGVSLM

-1047 ANTQFAAARRRH
+1047 VSTQFAAARRRH
-1059 ARRLLATE
+1059 ARGLLATE
-1067 PTLPAWAFPV
+1067 PRLPAWAFPV
-1077 AAVAVSGAVVG
+1077 AAVAVSGVVVG
-1088 PAGAISAAATW
+1088 PAGAVSAAAAW
-1099 AITRWTTIRP
+1099 AITRWTTIRS
-1109 VLLAP
+1109 VVLAP

-1147 AVTCL
+1147 AVACL
-1152 SQSRAGSST
+1152 SQRRAGSST

>member
-1 MSRPAVRARLRIRA
+1 MRTRLRIRA
-15 HATHPLNTHAI
+15 HATHPLSTHAI

-49 DLTADPAGFMAAATH
+49 DLTADPAGFLAAATH

-121 FYRLCQCVAARS
+121 FYRLCQCVVPGS
-133 SQGANQGA
+133 G
-141 APQRDDRA
+141 RA
-149 TPSASIRA
+149 KPSASIRA

-195 LLRGDKITGRDIAA
+195 LLRTDKITGRDIAA

-225 LAACIPAG
+225 LATCIPAG

-312 QPVFVLVTVAIAAC
+312 QPVFVLATVAIAAC

-336 GAQGTPGSRDSL
+336 SAQGT
-348 GSQVSTTPG
+348 
-357 TRLRYHGLWLMML
+357 RLHYHGLWLMML

-415 VLEMPRLKHP
+415 VLEVPHLKHP
-425 LTRRAAAGLGVAV
+425 LTQRAAAGLGVAV

-528 VMATLDHSVDPLL
+528 VLATLDRSVDPLL

-570 DRAADNGA
+570 DRAVENSP

-623 AVLDVIDGPA
+623 AVLDAIDGPA

-641 GAGAAG
+641 GAGAAT

-683 GPLASPDEATTKH
+683 GPLANPDEATTKH

-709 VRPRGDV
+709 VRTRGDV

-743 DGTNQAW
+743 DGTDQAW
-750 WPAPGDP
+750 WPAPGDS
-757 GTLQLRS
+757 GTLRLRS
-764 TNGTVHAPE
+764 ADGTLHAPE

-779 EDARLRVLA
+779 EDAGLRVLA
-788 FADEDAVNAS
+788 FADADADADAGAEDAVNAS
-798 SGPSDEPIHTI
+798 ARPSDEPLHTI
-809 TVETAAGEDTRV
+809 TVETAAGEDTRI
-821 AFPDD
+821 AFPND
-826 LRASRIEV
+826 LRANRIEV
-834 QLNPKTRTGVSDIH
+834 QLNPETRTGVSDIH

-859 VPATTNA
+859 VPSTANA

-921 HTISTV
+921 HTISTA

-932 LREPGFAPTARYEPV
+932 LREPGFAPPARYEPV

-953 GAASTNAE
+953 GAADADDAVGE
-961 RLLVTGRAFN
+961 GRLLVTGRAFN

-1006 SGQFHMSF
+1006 SGEFRMSF
-1014 AGEAA
+1014 SGEAA
-1019 YRTSLFLGAGVSLV
+1019 YRTSLFVGAGVSLV

-1047 ANTQFAAARRRH
+1047 ASTQFAAARRRH

-1088 PAGAISAAATW
+1088 PAGAVSAAAAW

-1109 VLLAP
+1109 VVLAP

-1126 APWPDAHYAGDSLL
+1126 APWPDVHYAGDSLL
-1140 AACLAAG
+1140 VACLAAG
-1147 AVTCL
+1147 AVACL